1 MMQLHSVELNNVR
14 GVEHLEVKDLPET
27 GVVVIGGPNEAG
39 KSTLVEAI
47 DFVLTEKHTANSK
60 PVRALQP
67 AGRDVGPEVTL
78 EATVGPYRFRI
89 RKRWV
94 KKRTSELHVFSPRPG
109 QWTGAEAD
117 GELERI
123 LSEHVDRALLD
134 ALFVR
139 QDDNHQGIAAV
150 GIPSLTAAL
159 EEETGASAA
168 AEDSEL
174 LTRIEAE
181 YKEYFTAKTDKPAG
195 DYKTAIATLA
205 DAEEKHAAAKAAL
218 RELDGVVERYEAAEL
233 KKAEAEAALPS
244 AAEECERRDGELV
257 AARAAQEKVT
267 AQEAAVT
274 RAAEAVTRAEEE
286 AQRRKAV
293 VAEHDAAVDAAE
305 RAAAVVIEARERA
318 EEEAAARTKLEKER
332 AEFHKRYEAV
342 REERQRARRAQQR
355 AEREAL
361 GTRLETLSKLE
372 ETLAA
377 RRRELAATP
386 DVPNLQAV
394 EDAARE
400 VTVQERLRA
409 AAASKLY
416 FSGKGAISVDGEE
429 RALESG
435 KELAVELREGT
446 TLNVGDITARYAAG
460 AGDSGEESV
469 EKARAELARL
479 LEDAGCE
486 DVEAARA
493 THEKHAELA
502 SATDTAAR
510 ELHAALGGEDLGELR
525 ARFEAGAAD
534 AEDAEEVGGTTEDD
548 AKPRELTVVEREEE
562 ELRRKL
568 DELDR
573 ALGPYRENKAGAA
586 LEVAMVRAE
595 EATAQRDAKAAAV
608 ESARA
613 LLSDEGVTAAI
624 EAARTAH
631 TAEKKALEEMSAV
644 DVDTAEQLARGAHT
658 HVDSLK
664 AAVNAA
670 VGDMREFRGLID
682 MHSGAAENEEKAA
695 AELDVARE
703 RHAAIERRAEAA
715 RYLRSLMLRHR
726 DAARQ
731 RYAAPFVTALNGLAR
746 TVFGGDV
753 DFELSEELKV
763 QARSRNGETVAFDAL
778 SGGAKEQLSI
788 LTRFAIAQLVSS
800 EPVPVVIDDALGST
814 DSQRLQLMAALFTK
828 AGKTTQV
835 IVLTC
840 MPQRYSWVPG
850 RIDLDM
856 ERLRNA

>member
-14 GVEHLEVKDLPET
+14 GVDHLEVKDLPET

-39 KSTLVEAI
+39 KSTLVESI
-47 DFVLTEKHTANSK
+47 DFVLTQKHTANSK
-60 PVRALQP
+60 AVRALQP

-78 EATVGPYRFRI
+78 EATVGPYHFRI
-89 RKRWV
+89 HKRWV

-123 LSEHVDRALLD
+123 LSEHMDRALVD

-139 QDDNHQGIAAV
+139 QNDSHEGIAAV

-159 EEETGASAA
+159 EEQTGANAV

-195 DYKTAIATLA
+195 DYKAAIATLSE
-205 DAEEKHAAAKAAL
+205 AEEEHAKAESAL

-233 KKAEAEAALPS
+233 KKAEAEAALPE
-244 AAEECERRDGELV
+244 AVEECERRDSELV

-286 AQRRKAV
+286 SARRKAV
-293 VAEHDAAVDAAE
+293 IAEHSAAVEAAE
-305 RAAAVVIEARERA
+305 RAATAVSEARERA
-318 EEEAAARTKLEKER
+318 EEESAARTKLEEER
-332 AEFHKRYEAV
+332 AEVHECYEAV
-342 REERQRARRAQQR
+342 REERQRARRAQRR

-361 GTRLETLSKLE
+361 GTRLEALTKLE
-372 ETLAA
+372 ETLAS
-377 RRRELAATP
+377 RRRVLAAAP
-386 DVPNLQAV
+386 DVPNLKAL

-409 AAASKLY
+409 AAAAKLY
-416 FSGKGAISVDGEE
+416 FSGKGSVAVDGEE
-429 RALESG
+429 RSLESG
-435 KELAVELREGT
+435 EELAVELREGT
-446 TLNVGDITARYAAG
+446 TLQVGEVTARYAAG
-460 AGDSGEESV
+460 AGESGEEGV

-486 DVEAARA
+486 DLESARA
-493 THEKHAELA
+493 AHEKHTKLA
-502 SATDTAAR
+502 SAADSAAR
-510 ELHAALGGEDLGELR
+510 ELAAALGGEDLGELR
-525 ARFEAGAAD
+525 ARFEAGAEE
-534 AEDAEEVGGTTEDD
+534 AEDVEGAEEAAE
-548 AKPRELTVVEREEE
+548 PRELDVVEQEEE

-573 ALGPYRENKAGAA
+573 AVAPYRENKAGAA
-586 LEVAMVRAE
+586 LEVATVRAE

-608 ESARA
+608 EAARA
-613 LLSDEGVTAAI
+613 QLSDADVTTAI
-624 EAARTAH
+624 EAAQAKLQEERAVL
-631 TAEKKALEEMSAV
+631 AEMSAV
-644 DVDTAEQLARGAHT
+644 DVDTAEHLAKGART

-682 MHSGAAENEEKAA
+682 MHSGAAEDAEKAA
-695 AELDVARE
+695 AELEVARE
-703 RHAAIERRAEAA
+703 RHAAIERRANAA
-715 RYLRSLMLRHR
+715 RYLRTLMLRHR

-731 RYAAPFVTALNGLAR
+731 RYAAPFVTALNSLAR

-763 QARSRNGETVAFDAL
+763 EARSRDGETVSFDAL

-788 LTRFAIAQLVSS
+788 LTRFAIAQLVSD
-800 EPVPVVIDDALGST
+800 EPVPVLIDDALGST
-814 DSQRLQLMAALFTK
+814 DSQRLQLMAALFSK
-828 AGKTTQV
+828 AGKSTQV

-850 RIDLDM
+850 RMELDM
-856 ERLRNA
+856 EKLTRA

>member
-39 KSTLVEAI
+39 KSTLVESI
-47 DFVLTEKHTANSK
+47 DFVLTQKHTANSK
-60 PVRALQP
+60 AVRALQP

-78 EATVGPYRFRI
+78 EATVGPHRFRI

-94 KKRTSELHVFSPRPG
+94 KKRTSELHVFSPRAG

-123 LSEHVDRALLD
+123 LSEHMDRALVD
-134 ALFVR
+134 ALFIR
-139 QDDNHQGIAAV
+139 QDDSHEGIAAV

-159 EEETGASAA
+159 EEQTGANAV
-168 AEDSEL
+168 AEESEL

-195 DYKTAIATLA
+195 DYKFAIAALA
-205 DAEEKHAAAKAAL
+205 DAEEKHAAAEASL

-233 KKAEAEAALPS
+233 KKKEAEAALPA
-244 AAEECERRDGELV
+244 AAEECERRDGELL

-293 VAEHDAAVDAAE
+293 VAEHAAAVDAAQ
-305 RAAAVVIEARERA
+305 RAAAAVIQARERA
-318 EEEAAARTKLEKER
+318 EEEAAARTKLEEER
-332 AEFHKRYEAV
+332 AEVHKRYEAV

-361 GTRLETLSKLE
+361 GTRLDTLNKLE

-386 DVPNLQAV
+386 DVPNLQAL
-394 EDAARE
+394 EDAVRE
-400 VTVQERLRA
+400 VTIQERLRA
-409 AAASKLY
+409 AAAAKLY
-416 FSGKGAISVDGEE
+416 FSGEGSFSVDGEQC
-429 RALESG
+429 ALESG
-435 KELAVELREGT
+435 QELVVELHEGT
-446 TLNVGDITARYAAG
+446 ALKIGDITARYAAG
-460 AGDSGEESV
+460 AGDSGEEGV

-486 DVEAARA
+486 DLESARA
-493 THEKHAELA
+493 THEKHVELA
-502 SATDTAAR
+502 SAVDTAAR
-510 ELHAALGGEDLGELR
+510 ELAAALGGEDLGDLR

-534 AEDAEEVGGTTEDD
+534 AEDAEEAGGTTEDD
-548 AKPRELTVVEREEE
+548 ATPRELDVVEQEEE

-586 LEVAMVRAE
+586 LEVAVVRAE
-595 EATAQRDAKAAAV
+595 EATMQRDAKAAAV

-613 LLSDEGVTAAI
+613 QLSDAEVTAAI
-624 EAARTAH
+624 ETAG
-631 TAEKKALEEMSAV
+631 TELAKEKKALEEMSAV
-644 DVDTAEQLARGAHT
+644 DVDTTEQLARGAHT

-703 RHAAIERRAEAA
+703 RHAAIQRRAEAA
-715 RYLRSLMLRHR
+715 RYLRTLMLRHR

-856 ERLRNA
+856 ERLRSA

>member
-39 KSTLVEAI
+39 KSTLVESI
-47 DFVLTEKHTANSK
+47 DFVLTQKHTANSK
-60 PVRALQP
+60 AVRALQP

-78 EATVGPYRFRI
+78 EATVGPYHFRI
-89 RKRWV
+89 HKRWV

-123 LSEHVDRALLD
+123 LSEHMDRALVD

-139 QDDNHQGIAAV
+139 QDDSHEGIAAV

-159 EEETGASAA
+159 EEQTGANAV

-174 LTRIEAE
+174 LTRIETE

-195 DYKTAIATLA
+195 DYKAAIAALSE
-205 DAEEKHAAAKAAL
+205 AEEEHAKAESAL

-233 KKAEAEAALPS
+233 KKSEAEAALPE
-244 AAEECERRDGELV
+244 AVEECERRDGELV

-286 AQRRKAV
+286 SARRKAV
-293 VAEHDAAVDAAE
+293 IAEHSAAVEAAE
-305 RAAAVVIEARERA
+305 RAATAVSEARERA
-318 EEEAAARTKLEKER
+318 EEESAARTKLEEER
-332 AEFHKRYEAV
+332 AEVHTRYEAV
-342 REERQRARRAQQR
+342 REERQHARRAQRR

-361 GTRLETLSKLE
+361 GTRLEALTKLE
-372 ETLAA
+372 ETLAS
-377 RRRELAATP
+377 RRRELAAAP
-386 DVPNLQAV
+386 DVPNLKAL

-409 AAASKLY
+409 AAAAKLY
-416 FSGKGAISVDGEE
+416 FSGKGSVAVDGEE
-429 RALESG
+429 RSLESCE
-435 KELAVELREGT
+435 ELAVELREGT
-446 TLNVGDITARYAAG
+446 TLQVGEVTARYAAG
-460 AGDSGEESV
+460 AGESDEEGV

-486 DVEAARA
+486 DLESARA
-493 THEKHAELA
+493 AHEKHAKLA
-502 SATDTAAR
+502 SAADTAAR
-510 ELHAALGGEDLGELR
+510 ELAAALGGEDLGELR
-525 ARFEAGAAD
+525 ARFEAGAEEI
-534 AEDAEEVGGTTEDD
+534 EDVEGAEEAAE
-548 AKPRELTVVEREEE
+548 PRELDVVEQEEE

-573 ALGPYRENKAGAA
+573 AVAPYRENKAGAA
-586 LEVAMVRAE
+586 LEVATVRAE
-595 EATAQRDAKAAAV
+595 EATVQRDAKAAAV
-608 ESARA
+608 EAARA
-613 LLSDEGVTAAI
+613 QLSDADVTTAI
-624 EAARTAH
+624 EAAQAKLQEERAVL
-631 TAEKKALEEMSAV
+631 AEMSAV
-644 DVDTAEQLARGAHT
+644 DVDTAEHLAKGART

-682 MHSGAAENEEKAA
+682 MHSGAAEDAEKAA
-695 AELDVARE
+695 AELEVARE

-715 RYLRSLMLRHR
+715 RYLRTLMLRHR

-731 RYAAPFVTALNGLAR
+731 RYAAPFVTALNSLAR

-763 QARSRNGETVAFDAL
+763 EARSRDGETVSFDAL

-788 LTRFAIAQLVSS
+788 LTRFAIAQLVSD
-800 EPVPVVIDDALGST
+800 EPVPVLIDDALGST
-814 DSQRLQLMAALFTK
+814 DSQRLQLMAALFSK
-828 AGKTTQV
+828 AGKSTQV

-850 RIDLDM
+850 RMELDM
-856 ERLRNA
+856 EKLTRA

>member
-14 GVEHLEVKDLPET
+14 GVDHLEVKDLPET

-39 KSTLVEAI
+39 KSTLVESI
-47 DFVLTEKHTANSK
+47 DFVLTQKHTANSK
-60 PVRALQP
+60 AVRALQP

-78 EATVGPYRFRI
+78 EATVGPYHFRI
-89 RKRWV
+89 HKRWV

-123 LSEHVDRALLD
+123 LSEHMDRALVD

-139 QDDNHQGIAAV
+139 QNDSHEGIAAV

-159 EEETGASAA
+159 EEQTGANAV

-195 DYKTAIATLA
+195 DYKAAIATLSE
-205 DAEEKHAAAKAAL
+205 AEEEHAKAESAL

-233 KKAEAEAALPS
+233 KKADAEAALP
-244 AAEECERRDGELV
+244 AAVEECERRDGELV

-286 AQRRKAV
+286 SARRKAV
-293 VAEHDAAVDAAE
+293 IAEHSAAVEAAE
-305 RAAAVVIEARERA
+305 RAATAVSEARERA
-318 EEEAAARTKLEKER
+318 EEESAARTKLEEER
-332 AEFHKRYEAV
+332 AEVHKRYEAV
-342 REERQRARRAQQR
+342 RQERQRARRAQRR

-361 GTRLETLSKLE
+361 GTRLEALTKLE
-372 ETLAA
+372 ETLAS
-377 RRRELAATP
+377 RRRELAAAP
-386 DVPNLQAV
+386 DVPNLKAL
-394 EDAARE
+394 EEAARE

-409 AAASKLY
+409 AAAAKLY
-416 FSGKGAISVDGEE
+416 FSGKGSVAVDGEE
-429 RALESG
+429 RSLESG
-435 KELAVELREGT
+435 EELAVELREGT
-446 TLNVGDITARYAAG
+446 TLQVGEVTARYAAG
-460 AGDSGEESV
+460 AGESGEEGV

-486 DVEAARA
+486 DLESARA
-493 THEKHAELA
+493 AHEKHTELA
-502 SATDTAAR
+502 SAADSAAR
-510 ELHAALGGEDLGELR
+510 ELAAALGGEDLGELR
-525 ARFEAGAAD
+525 ARFEAGAEE
-534 AEDAEEVGGTTEDD
+534 AEDVEGAEEAAE
-548 AKPRELTVVEREEE
+548 PRELDVVEQEEE

-573 ALGPYRENKAGAA
+573 AVAPYRENKAGAA
-586 LEVAMVRAE
+586 LEVATVRAE

-608 ESARA
+608 EAARA
-613 LLSDEGVTAAI
+613 QLSDADVTTAI
-624 EAARTAH
+624 EAAQAKLQEERAVL
-631 TAEKKALEEMSAV
+631 AEMSAV
-644 DVDTAEQLARGAHT
+644 DVDTAEHLAKGART

-682 MHSGAAENEEKAA
+682 MHSGAAEDAEKAA
-695 AELDVARE
+695 AELEVARE
-703 RHAAIERRAEAA
+703 RHAAIERRANAA
-715 RYLRSLMLRHR
+715 RYLRTLMLRHR

-731 RYAAPFVTALNGLAR
+731 RYAAPFVTALNSLAR

-763 QARSRNGETVAFDAL
+763 EARSRDGETVSFDAL

-788 LTRFAIAQLVSS
+788 LTRFAIAQLVSD
-800 EPVPVVIDDALGST
+800 EPVPVLIDDALGST
-814 DSQRLQLMAALFTK
+814 DSQRLQLMAALFSK
-828 AGKTTQV
+828 AGKNTQV

-850 RIDLDM
+850 RMELDM
-856 ERLRNA
+856 EKLTRA

>member
-14 GVEHLEVKDLPET
+14 GVDHLEVKDLPET
-27 GVVVIGGPNEAG
+27 GVVVIGGPNDAG
-39 KSTLVEAI
+39 KSTLVESI
-47 DFVLTEKHTANSK
+47 DFVLTQKHTANSK
-60 PVRALQP
+60 AVRALQP

-78 EATVGPYRFRI
+78 EATVGPYHFRI
-89 RKRWV
+89 HKRWV

-123 LSEHVDRALLD
+123 LSEHMDRALVD

-139 QDDNHQGIAAV
+139 QNDSHEGIAAV

-159 EEETGASAA
+159 EEQTGANAV

-195 DYKTAIATLA
+195 DYKAAIATLSE
-205 DAEEKHAAAKAAL
+205 AEEERAKAESAL

-233 KKAEAEAALPS
+233 KKAEAEAALPE
-244 AAEECERRDGELV
+244 AVEECERRDGELV

-286 AQRRKAV
+286 SARRKAV
-293 VAEHDAAVDAAE
+293 IAEHSAAVEAAE
-305 RAAAVVIEARERA
+305 RAATAVSEARERA
-318 EEEAAARTKLEKER
+318 EEESAARTKLEEER
-332 AEFHKRYEAV
+332 AEVHTRYEAV
-342 REERQRARRAQQR
+342 REERQHARRAQRR

-361 GTRLETLSKLE
+361 GTRLEALTKLE
-372 ETLAA
+372 ETLAS
-377 RRRELAATP
+377 RRRELAAAP
-386 DVPNLQAV
+386 DVPNLKAL

-409 AAASKLY
+409 AAAAKLY
-416 FSGKGAISVDGEE
+416 FSGKGSVAVDGEE
-429 RALESG
+429 RSLESG
-435 KELAVELREGT
+435 EELAVELREGT
-446 TLNVGDITARYAAG
+446 TLQVGEVTARYAAG
-460 AGDSGEESV
+460 AGESGEEGV

-486 DVEAARA
+486 DLESARA
-493 THEKHAELA
+493 AHEKHTELA
-502 SATDTAAR
+502 STADSAAR
-510 ELHAALGGEDLGELR
+510 ELAAALGGEDLGELR
-525 ARFEAGAAD
+525 ARFEASAEE
-534 AEDAEEVGGTTEDD
+534 AEDVEGAEEAAE
-548 AKPRELTVVEREEE
+548 PRELDVVEQEEE

-573 ALGPYRENKAGAA
+573 AVAPYRENKAGAA
-586 LEVAMVRAE
+586 LEVATVRAE
-595 EATAQRDAKAAAV
+595 EAIAQRDAKAAAV
-608 ESARA
+608 EAARA
-613 LLSDEGVTAAI
+613 QLSDADVTTAI
-624 EAARTAH
+624 EVAQAKLQEEREVLA
-631 TAEKKALEEMSAV
+631 EMSAV
-644 DVDTAEQLARGAHT
+644 DVDTAEHLAKGART

-682 MHSGAAENEEKAA
+682 MHSGAAEDAEKAA
-695 AELDVARE
+695 AELEVARE
-703 RHAAIERRAEAA
+703 RHAAIERRANAA
-715 RYLRSLMLRHR
+715 RYLRTLMLRHR

-731 RYAAPFVTALNGLAR
+731 RYAAPFVTALNSLAR

-763 QARSRNGETVAFDAL
+763 EARSRDGETVSFDAL

-788 LTRFAIAQLVSS
+788 LTRFAIAQLVSD
-800 EPVPVVIDDALGST
+800 EPVPVLIDDALGST
-814 DSQRLQLMAALFTK
+814 DSQRLQLMAALFSK
-828 AGKTTQV
+828 AGKSTQV

-850 RIDLDM
+850 RMELDM
-856 ERLRNA
+856 EKLTRA

>member
-14 GVEHLEVKDLPET
+14 GVDHLEVKDLPET

-39 KSTLVEAI
+39 KSTLVESI
-47 DFVLTEKHTANSK
+47 DFVLTQKHTANSK
-60 PVRALQP
+60 AVRALQP

-78 EATVGPYRFRI
+78 EATVGPYHFRI
-89 RKRWV
+89 HKRWV

-123 LSEHVDRALLD
+123 LSEHMDRALVD

-139 QDDNHQGIAAV
+139 QNDSHEGIAAV

-159 EEETGASAA
+159 EEQTGANAV

-195 DYKTAIATLA
+195 DYKAAIATLSE
-205 DAEEKHAAAKAAL
+205 AEEEHAKAESAL

-233 KKAEAEAALPS
+233 KKADAEAALP
-244 AAEECERRDGELV
+244 AAVEECERRDGELV

-286 AQRRKAV
+286 SARRKAV
-293 VAEHDAAVDAAE
+293 IAEHSAAVEAAE
-305 RAAAVVIEARERA
+305 RAATAVSEARERA
-318 EEEAAARTKLEKER
+318 EEESAARTKLEEER
-332 AEFHKRYEAV
+332 AEVHKRYEAV
-342 REERQRARRAQQR
+342 RQERQRARRAQRR

-361 GTRLETLSKLE
+361 GTRLEALTKLE
-372 ETLAA
+372 ETLAS
-377 RRRELAATP
+377 RRRELAAAP
-386 DVPNLQAV
+386 DVPNLKAL

-409 AAASKLY
+409 AAAAKLY
-416 FSGKGAISVDGEE
+416 FSGKGSVAVDGEE
-429 RALESG
+429 RSLESG
-435 KELAVELREGT
+435 EELAVELREGT
-446 TLNVGDITARYAAG
+446 TLQVGEVTARYAAG
-460 AGDSGEESV
+460 AGESGEEGV

-486 DVEAARA
+486 DLESARA
-493 THEKHAELA
+493 AHVKHTELA
-502 SATDTAAR
+502 SAADSAAR
-510 ELHAALGGEDLGELR
+510 ELAAALGGEDLGELR
-525 ARFEAGAAD
+525 ARFEASAEE
-534 AEDAEEVGGTTEDD
+534 AEDVEGAEEAAE
-548 AKPRELTVVEREEE
+548 PRELDVVEQEEE

-573 ALGPYRENKAGAA
+573 AVAPYRENKAGAA
-586 LEVAMVRAE
+586 LEVATVRAE

-608 ESARA
+608 EAARA
-613 LLSDEGVTAAI
+613 QLSDADVTTAI
-624 EAARTAH
+624 EAAQAKLQEERAVL
-631 TAEKKALEEMSAV
+631 AEMSAV
-644 DVDTAEQLARGAHT
+644 DVDTAEHLAKGART

-682 MHSGAAENEEKAA
+682 MHSGAAEDAEKAA
-695 AELDVARE
+695 AELEVARE
-703 RHAAIERRAEAA
+703 RHAAIERRANAA
-715 RYLRSLMLRHR
+715 RYLRTLMLRHR

-731 RYAAPFVTALNGLAR
+731 RYAAPFVTALNSLAR

-763 QARSRNGETVAFDAL
+763 EARSRDGETVSFDAL

-788 LTRFAIAQLVSS
+788 LTRFAIAQLVSD
-800 EPVPVVIDDALGST
+800 EPVPVFIDDALGST
-814 DSQRLQLMAALFTK
+814 DSQRLQLMAALFSK
-828 AGKTTQV
+828 AGKNTQV

-850 RIDLDM
+850 RMELDM
-856 ERLRNA
+856 EKLTRA

>member
-47 DFVLTEKHTANSK
+47 DFALTEKHTANSK

-94 KKRTSELHVFSPRPG
+94 KKRTSELHVFAPRPG

-139 QDDNHQGIAAV
+139 QDDNHEGIAAV

-159 EEETGASAA
+159 EEETGASAV
-168 AEDSEL
+168 AEESEL

-195 DYKTAIATLA
+195 DYKAAIAALA
-205 DAEEKHAAAKAAL
+205 DAEEKHAAAEAAL

-233 KKAEAEAALPS
+233 KKSEAEAALPA

-267 AQEAAVT
+267 VQEAAVT

-286 AQRRKAV
+286 SARRKAV
-293 VAEHDAAVDAAE
+293 IAEHSAAVEAAE
-305 RAAAVVIEARERA
+305 RAATAVSEARERA
-318 EEEAAARTKLEKER
+318 EEESAARTKLEEER
-332 AEFHKRYEAV
+332 AEAHKRYEAV
-342 REERQRARRAQQR
+342 RQERQRARRAQRR

-361 GTRLETLSKLE
+361 GTRLEALTKLE
-372 ETLAA
+372 ETLAS
-377 RRRELAATP
+377 RRRELAAAP
-386 DVPNLQAV
+386 DVPNLKAL

-409 AAASKLY
+409 AAAAKLY
-416 FSGKGAISVDGEE
+416 FSGKGSVAVDGEE
-429 RALESG
+429 RSLESG
-435 KELAVELREGT
+435 EELAVELREGT
-446 TLNVGDITARYAAG
+446 TLQVGEVTARYAAG
-460 AGDSGEESV
+460 AGESGEEGV

-486 DVEAARA
+486 DLESARA
-493 THEKHAELA
+493 AHEKHTELA
-502 SATDTAAR
+502 SAADSAAR
-510 ELHAALGGEDLGELR
+510 ELAAALGGEDLGELR
-525 ARFEAGAAD
+525 ARFEASVEE
-534 AEDAEEVGGTTEDD
+534 AEDVEGAEEA
-548 AKPRELTVVEREEE
+548 AKPRELDVVEEEEE

-573 ALGPYRENKAGAA
+573 AVAPYRENKAGAA
-586 LEVAMVRAE
+586 LEVATVRAE

-608 ESARA
+608 EAARA
-613 LLSDEGVTAAI
+613 QLSDANVTTAI
-624 EAARTAH
+624 EAAQAKLQEERAVL
-631 TAEKKALEEMSAV
+631 AEMSAV
-644 DVDTAEQLARGAHT
+644 DVDTAEHLAKGART

-682 MHSGAAENEEKAA
+682 MHSGAAEDAEKAA
-695 AELDVARE
+695 AELEVARE
-703 RHAAIERRAEAA
+703 RHAAIERRANAA
-715 RYLRSLMLRHR
+715 RYLRTLMLRHR

-731 RYAAPFVTALNGLAR
+731 RYAAPFVTALNSLAR

-763 QARSRNGETVAFDAL
+763 EARSRDGETVSFDAL

-788 LTRFAIAQLVSS
+788 LTRFAIAQLVSD
-800 EPVPVVIDDALGST
+800 EPVPVLIDDALGST
-814 DSQRLQLMAALFTK
+814 DSQRLQLMAALFSK
-828 AGKTTQV
+828 AGKNTQV

-850 RIDLDM
+850 RMELDM
-856 ERLRNA
+856 EKLTRA

>member
-14 GVEHLEVKDLPET
+14 GVDHLEVKDLPET

-39 KSTLVEAI
+39 KSTLVESI
-47 DFVLTEKHTANSK
+47 DFVLTQKHTANSK
-60 PVRALQP
+60 AVRALQP

-78 EATVGPYRFRI
+78 EATVGPYHFRI
-89 RKRWV
+89 HKRWV

-123 LSEHVDRALLD
+123 LSEHMDRALVD

-139 QDDNHQGIAAV
+139 QNDSHEGIAAV

-159 EEETGASAA
+159 EEQTGANAV

-195 DYKTAIATLA
+195 DYKAAIATLSE
-205 DAEEKHAAAKAAL
+205 AEEERAKAESAL

-233 KKAEAEAALPS
+233 KKAEAEAALPE
-244 AAEECERRDGELV
+244 AVEECERRDGELV

-286 AQRRKAV
+286 SARRKAV
-293 VAEHDAAVDAAE
+293 IAEHSAAVEAAE
-305 RAAAVVIEARERA
+305 RAATAVSEARERA
-318 EEEAAARTKLEKER
+318 EEESAARTKLEEER
-332 AEFHKRYEAV
+332 AEVHTRYEAV
-342 REERQRARRAQQR
+342 REERQHARRAQRR

-361 GTRLETLSKLE
+361 GTRLEALTKLE
-372 ETLAA
+372 ETLAS
-377 RRRELAATP
+377 RRRELAAAP
-386 DVPNLQAV
+386 DVPNLKAL

-409 AAASKLY
+409 AAAAKLY
-416 FSGKGAISVDGEE
+416 FSGKGSVAVDGEE
-429 RALESG
+429 RSLESG
-435 KELAVELREGT
+435 EELAVELREGT
-446 TLNVGDITARYAAG
+446 TLQVGEVTARYAAG
-460 AGDSGEESV
+460 AGESGEEGV

-486 DVEAARA
+486 DLESARA
-493 THEKHAELA
+493 AHEKHTELA
-502 SATDTAAR
+502 SAADSAAR
-510 ELHAALGGEDLGELR
+510 ELAAALGGEDLGELR
-525 ARFEAGAAD
+525 ARFEASAEE
-534 AEDAEEVGGTTEDD
+534 AEDVEGAEEAAE
-548 AKPRELTVVEREEE
+548 PRELDVVEQEEE

-573 ALGPYRENKAGAA
+573 AVAPYRENKAGAA
-586 LEVAMVRAE
+586 LEVATVRAE
-595 EATAQRDAKAAAV
+595 EAIAQRDAKAAAV
-608 ESARA
+608 EAARA
-613 LLSDEGVTAAI
+613 QLSDADVTTAI
-624 EAARTAH
+624 EVAQAKLQEEREVLA
-631 TAEKKALEEMSAV
+631 EMSAV
-644 DVDTAEQLARGAHT
+644 DVDTAEHLAKGART

-682 MHSGAAENEEKAA
+682 MHSGAAEDAEKAA
-695 AELDVARE
+695 AEIEVARE

-715 RYLRSLMLRHR
+715 RYLRTLMLRHR

-731 RYAAPFVTALNGLAR
+731 RYAAPFVTALNSLAR

-763 QARSRNGETVAFDAL
+763 EARSRDGETVSFDAL

-788 LTRFAIAQLVSS
+788 LTRFAIAQLVSD
-800 EPVPVVIDDALGST
+800 ELVPVLIDDALGST
-814 DSQRLQLMAALFTK
+814 DSQRLQLMAALFSK
-828 AGKTTQV
+828 AGKSTQV

-850 RIDLDM
+850 RMELDM
-856 ERLRNA
+856 EKLTRA

>member
-14 GVEHLEVKDLPET
+14 GVDHLEVKDLPET

-39 KSTLVEAI
+39 KSTLVESI
-47 DFVLTEKHTANSK
+47 DFVLTQKHTANSK
-60 PVRALQP
+60 AVRALQP

-78 EATVGPYRFRI
+78 EATVGPYHFRI
-89 RKRWV
+89 HKRWV

-123 LSEHVDRALLD
+123 LSEHMDRALVD

-139 QDDNHQGIAAV
+139 QDDSHDGIAAV

-159 EEETGASAA
+159 EEQTGANAV

-195 DYKTAIATLA
+195 DYKAAIATLSE
-205 DAEEKHAAAKAAL
+205 AEEERAKAESAL

-233 KKAEAEAALPS
+233 KKAEAEAALPE
-244 AAEECERRDGELV
+244 AVEECERRDGELV

-286 AQRRKAV
+286 SARRKAV
-293 VAEHDAAVDAAE
+293 IAEHSAAVEAAE
-305 RAAAVVIEARERA
+305 RAATAVSEARERA
-318 EEEAAARTKLEKER
+318 EEESAARTKLEEER
-332 AEFHKRYEAV
+332 AEVHKRYEAV
-342 REERQRARRAQQR
+342 RQERQRARRAQRR

-361 GTRLETLSKLE
+361 GTRLEALTKLE
-372 ETLAA
+372 ETLAS
-377 RRRELAATP
+377 RRRELAAAP
-386 DVPNLQAV
+386 DVPNLKAL

-409 AAASKLY
+409 AAAAKLY
-416 FSGKGAISVDGEE
+416 FSGKGSVAVDGEE
-429 RALESG
+429 RSLESG
-435 KELAVELREGT
+435 EELAVELREGT
-446 TLNVGDITARYAAG
+446 TLQVGEVTARYAAG
-460 AGDSGEESV
+460 AGESGEEGV

-486 DVEAARA
+486 DLESARA
-493 THEKHAELA
+493 AHEKHTELA
-502 SATDTAAR
+502 SAADSAAR
-510 ELHAALGGEDLGELR
+510 ELAAALGGEDLGELR
-525 ARFEAGAAD
+525 ARFEASAEE
-534 AEDAEEVGGTTEDD
+534 AEDVEGAEEAAE
-548 AKPRELTVVEREEE
+548 PRELDVVEQEEE

-573 ALGPYRENKAGAA
+573 AVAPYRENKAGAA
-586 LEVAMVRAE
+586 LEVATVRAE

-608 ESARA
+608 EAARA
-613 LLSDEGVTAAI
+613 QLSDADVTTAI
-624 EAARTAH
+624 EAAQAKLQEEREVLA
-631 TAEKKALEEMSAV
+631 EMSAV
-644 DVDTAEQLARGAHT
+644 DVDTAEHLAKGART

-682 MHSGAAENEEKAA
+682 MHSGAAEDAEKAA
-695 AELDVARE
+695 AELEVARE

-715 RYLRSLMLRHR
+715 RYLRTLMLRHR

-731 RYAAPFVTALNGLAR
+731 RYAAPFVTALNSLAR

-763 QARSRNGETVAFDAL
+763 EARSRDGETVSFDAL

-788 LTRFAIAQLVSS
+788 LTRFAIAQLVSD
-800 EPVPVVIDDALGST
+800 EPVPVLIDDALGST
-814 DSQRLQLMAALFTK
+814 DSQRLQLMAALFSK
-828 AGKTTQV
+828 AGKSTQV

-850 RIDLDM
+850 RMELDM
-856 ERLRNA
+856 EKLTRA

>member
-14 GVEHLEVKDLPET
+14 GVDHLEVKDLPET

-39 KSTLVEAI
+39 KSTLVESI
-47 DFVLTEKHTANSK
+47 DFVLTQKHTANSK
-60 PVRALQP
+60 AVRALQP

-78 EATVGPYRFRI
+78 EATVGPYHFRI
-89 RKRWV
+89 HKRWV

-123 LSEHVDRALLD
+123 LSEHMDRALVD
-134 ALFVR
+134 ALFIR
-139 QDDNHQGIAAV
+139 QDDSHEGIAAV

-159 EEETGASAA
+159 EEQTGANAV
-168 AEDSEL
+168 AEESEL

-195 DYKTAIATLA
+195 DYKAAIAALSE
-205 DAEEKHAAAKAAL
+205 AEEEQAAAESAL

-233 KKAEAEAALPS
+233 KKSEAEAALP
-244 AAEECERRDGELV
+244 AAVEECERRDGELV

-274 RAAEAVTRAEEE
+274 RAAEAVTRAEEDS
-286 AQRRKAV
+286 ARRKAAI
-293 VAEHDAAVDAAE
+293 AEHSAAVEAAE
-305 RAAAVVIEARERA
+305 RAAAAVAEARERA
-318 EEEAAARTKLEKER
+318 EEESAARTKLEEER
-332 AEFHKRYEAV
+332 AEVHKRYEAV
-342 REERQRARRAQQR
+342 REERQRARRAQRR

-361 GTRLETLSKLE
+361 GTRLEALSTLE
-372 ETLAA
+372 EALAS
-377 RRRELAATP
+377 RRRELAAAP
-386 DVPNLQAV
+386 DVPHLQEL

-409 AAASKLY
+409 AAAAKLY
-416 FSGKGAISVDGEE
+416 CSGKGSVAVDGEE
-429 RALESG
+429 RSLESG
-435 KELAVELREGT
+435 EEFAVELHEGT
-446 TLNVGDITARYAAG
+446 TLQVGEVTARYAAG
-460 AGDSGEESV
+460 AGESGEEGV
-469 EKARAELARL
+469 ERARAELARL

-486 DVEAARA
+486 DLECARA
-493 THEKHAELA
+493 AHEKHAKLA
-502 SATDTAAR
+502 SAADSAAR
-510 ELHAALGGEDLGELR
+510 ELAAALGGEDLGELR
-525 ARFEAGAAD
+525 ARFEAAAEE
-534 AEDAEEVGGTTEDD
+534 AEDVEGADEAAE
-548 AKPRELTVVEREEE
+548 PRELDVVEREEE

-573 ALGPYRENKAGAA
+573 AVAPYRENKVGAA
-586 LEVAMVRAE
+586 LEVATVRAE
-595 EATAQRDAKAAAV
+595 EATAQRDSKAAAV
-608 ESARA
+608 EAARA
-613 LLSDEGVTAAI
+613 QLSDADVAAAI
-624 EAARTAH
+624 EAAQAKLQEER
-631 TAEKKALEEMSAV
+631 EILEEMSAV
-644 DVDTAEQLARGAHT
+644 DVDTAEHLAKGART

-682 MHSGAAENEEKAA
+682 MHSGAAEDAEKAA
-695 AELDVARE
+695 AELEVARE

-715 RYLRSLMLRHR
+715 RYLRTLMLRHR

-731 RYAAPFVTALNGLAR
+731 RYAAPFVTALNSLAR

-753 DFELSEELKV
+753 DFELSEELEV
-763 QARSRNGETVAFDAL
+763 EARSRDGETVSFDAL

-788 LTRFAIAQLVSS
+788 LTRFAIAQLVSD
-800 EPVPVVIDDALGST
+800 EPVPVLIDDALGST
-814 DSQRLQLMAALFTK
+814 DSQRLQLMAALFSK
-828 AGKTTQV
+828 AGKNTQV

-850 RIDLDM
+850 RTELDM
-856 ERLRNA
+856 EKLTRA

>member
-14 GVEHLEVKDLPET
+14 GVDHLEVKDLPET

-39 KSTLVEAI
+39 KSTLVESI
-47 DFVLTEKHTANSK
+47 DFVLTQKHTANSK
-60 PVRALQP
+60 AVRALQP
-67 AGRDVGPEVTL
+67 AGQDVGPEVTL

-123 LSEHVDRALLD
+123 LSEHMDRALVD
-134 ALFVR
+134 ALFIR
-139 QDDNHQGIAAV
+139 QDDSHEGIAAV

-159 EEETGASAA
+159 EEQTGANAV
-168 AEDSEL
+168 AEESEL

-195 DYKTAIATLA
+195 DYKAAIAALSE
-205 DAEEKHAAAKAAL
+205 AEEEQAAAESAL

-233 KKAEAEAALPS
+233 KKSEAEAALP
-244 AAEECERRDGELV
+244 AAVEECERRDGELV

-286 AQRRKAV
+286 SARRKAAI
-293 VAEHDAAVDAAE
+293 AEHFAAVEAAE
-305 RAAAVVIEARERA
+305 RAAAAVAEARERA
-318 EEEAAARTKLEKER
+318 EEESAARTKLEEER
-332 AEFHKRYEAV
+332 AEVHKLYEAV
-342 REERQRARRAQQR
+342 REERQRARRAQRR

-361 GTRLETLSKLE
+361 GTRLEALSTLE
-372 ETLAA
+372 ETLAS
-377 RRRELAATP
+377 RRRELAAAP
-386 DVPNLQAV
+386 DVPHLQEL

-409 AAASKLY
+409 AAAAKLY
-416 FSGKGAISVDGEE
+416 FSGKGSVAVDGEE
-429 RALESG
+429 RSLESG
-435 KELAVELREGT
+435 EELAVELREGT
-446 TLNVGDITARYAAG
+446 TLQVGEVTARYAAG
-460 AGDSGEESV
+460 AGESGEEGV
-469 EKARAELARL
+469 ERARAELARL

-486 DVEAARA
+486 DLESARA
-493 THEKHAELA
+493 AHEKHTKLA
-502 SATDTAAR
+502 SAADSAAR
-510 ELHAALGGEDLGELR
+510 ELAAALGGEDIGELR
-525 ARFEAGAAD
+525 ARFEAAAEE
-534 AEDAEEVGGTTEDD
+534 AEDVEGADEAAE
-548 AKPRELTVVEREEE
+548 PRELDVVEREEE

-573 ALGPYRENKAGAA
+573 AVAPYRENKAGAA
-586 LEVAMVRAE
+586 LEVATVRAE
-595 EATAQRDAKAAAV
+595 EATAQRDSRAAAV
-608 ESARA
+608 EAARA
-613 LLSDEGVTAAI
+613 QLSDADVAAAI
-624 EAARTAH
+624 EAAQAKLQEET
-631 TAEKKALEEMSAV
+631 EVLEEMSAV
-644 DVDTAEQLARGAHT
+644 DVDTAEHLAKGART

-682 MHSGAAENEEKAA
+682 MHSGAAEDAEKAA
-695 AELDVARE
+695 AELEVARE
-703 RHAAIERRAEAA
+703 RHAAVERRAEAA
-715 RYLRSLMLRHR
+715 RYLRTLMLRHR

-731 RYAAPFVTALNGLAR
+731 RYAAPFVTALNSLAQ

-763 QARSRNGETVAFDAL
+763 EARSRDGETVSFDAL

-788 LTRFAIAQLVSS
+788 LTRFAIAQLVSD
-800 EPVPVVIDDALGST
+800 EPVPVLIDDALGST
-814 DSQRLQLMAALFTK
+814 DSQRLQLMAALFSK
-828 AGKTTQV
+828 AGKNTQV

-850 RIDLDM
+850 RTELDM
-856 ERLRNA
+856 EKLTRA

>member
-47 DFVLTEKHTANSK
+47 DFVLTQKHTANSK
-60 PVRALQP
+60 AVRALQP

-78 EATVGPYRFRI
+78 EATVGPYHFRI
-89 RKRWV
+89 HKRWV
-94 KKRTSELHVFSPRPG
+94 KKRASELHVFSPRPG

-123 LSEHVDRALLD
+123 LSEHMDRALVD

-139 QDDNHQGIAAV
+139 QDNSHEGIAAV

-159 EEETGASAA
+159 EEQTGANAV

-195 DYKTAIATLA
+195 DYKAAIAALSE
-205 DAEEKHAAAKAAL
+205 AEDEHAKAESAL

-233 KKAEAEAALPS
+233 KKSEAETALP
-244 AAEECERRDGELV
+244 AAVEECERRDGELV

-286 AQRRKAV
+286 SARRKAV
-293 VAEHDAAVDAAE
+293 IAEHSAAVEAAE
-305 RAAAVVIEARERA
+305 RAATAVSEARERA
-318 EEEAAARTKLEKER
+318 EEESVARTKLEEER
-332 AEFHKRYEAV
+332 AEVYERYEAV
-342 REERQRARRAQQR
+342 REERQRARRAQRR

-361 GTRLETLSKLE
+361 GTRLEALTKLE
-372 ETLAA
+372 ETLAS
-377 RRRELAATP
+377 RRRELAAAP
-386 DVPNLQAV
+386 DVPNLKAL

-409 AAASKLY
+409 AAAAKLY
-416 FSGKGAISVDGEE
+416 FSGKGSVAVDGEE
-429 RALESG
+429 RSLESG
-435 KELAVELREGT
+435 EELAVELCEGT
-446 TLNVGDITARYAAG
+446 TLQVGEVTARYAAG
-460 AGDSGEESV
+460 AGESGEEGV
-469 EKARAELARL
+469 EKARAKLARL

-486 DVEAARA
+486 DLESARA
-493 THEKHAELA
+493 AHEKHTELA
-502 SATDTAAR
+502 SAADSAER
-510 ELHAALGGEDLGELR
+510 ELAAALGGEDLGELR
-525 ARFEAGAAD
+525 ARFEAGAEE
-534 AEDAEEVGGTTEDD
+534 AEDVEGAEEAAE
-548 AKPRELTVVEREEE
+548 PRELDVVEQEEE

-573 ALGPYRENKAGAA
+573 AVAPYRENKAGAA
-586 LEVAMVRAE
+586 LEVATVRAE
-595 EATAQRDAKAAAV
+595 EAAAQRDTKAAAV
-608 ESARA
+608 EAARA
-613 LLSDEGVTAAI
+613 QLSDADVAAAI
-624 EAARTAH
+624 EAAQAKLQEERAVL
-631 TAEKKALEEMSAV
+631 AEMSAV
-644 DVDTAEQLARGAHT
+644 DVDTAEHLAKGART

-670 VGDMREFRGLID
+670 VGDMREYRGLID
-682 MHSGAAENEEKAA
+682 MHSGAAEDAEKAA
-695 AELDVARE
+695 AELEVARE
-703 RHAAIERRAEAA
+703 RHAAIERRANAA
-715 RYLRSLMLRHR
+715 RYLRTLMLRHR

-731 RYAAPFVTALNGLAR
+731 RYAAPFVTALNSLAR

-763 QARSRNGETVAFDAL
+763 EARSRDGETVSFDAL

-788 LTRFAIAQLVSS
+788 LTRFAIAQLVSD
-800 EPVPVVIDDALGST
+800 EPVPVLIDDALGST
-814 DSQRLQLMAALFTK
+814 DSQRLQLMAALFSK
-828 AGKTTQV
+828 AGKRTQV

-850 RIDLDM
+850 RMELDM
-856 ERLRNA
+856 EKLTRP

>member
-14 GVEHLEVKDLPET
+14 GVDHLEVKDFPET

-39 KSTLVEAI
+39 KSTLVESI
-47 DFVLTEKHTANSK
+47 DFVLTQKHTANSK
-60 PVRALQP
+60 AVRALQP

-78 EATVGPYRFRI
+78 EATVGPYHFRI
-89 RKRWV
+89 HKRWV

-123 LSEHVDRALLD
+123 LSEHMDRALVD

-139 QDDNHQGIAAV
+139 QNDSHEGIAAV

-159 EEETGASAA
+159 EEQTGANAV

-195 DYKTAIATLA
+195 DYKAAIATLSE
-205 DAEEKHAAAKAAL
+205 AEEEHAKAESAL

-233 KKAEAEAALPS
+233 KKADAEAALP
-244 AAEECERRDGELV
+244 AAVEECERRDGELV

-286 AQRRKAV
+286 SARRKAV
-293 VAEHDAAVDAAE
+293 IAEHSAAVEAAE
-305 RAAAVVIEARERA
+305 RAATAVSEARERA
-318 EEEAAARTKLEKER
+318 EEESAARTKLEEER
-332 AEFHKRYEAV
+332 AEVHKRYEAV
-342 REERQRARRAQQR
+342 RQERQRARRAQRR

-361 GTRLETLSKLE
+361 GTRLEALTKLE
-372 ETLAA
+372 ETLAS
-377 RRRELAATP
+377 RRRELAAAP
-386 DVPNLQAV
+386 DVPNLKAL

-409 AAASKLY
+409 AAAAKLY
-416 FSGKGAISVDGEE
+416 FSGKGSVAVDGEE
-429 RALESG
+429 RSLESG
-435 KELAVELREGT
+435 EELAVELREGT
-446 TLNVGDITARYAAG
+446 TLQVGEVTARYAAG
-460 AGDSGEESV
+460 AGESGEEGV

-486 DVEAARA
+486 DLESARA
-493 THEKHAELA
+493 AHEKHTELA
-502 SATDTAAR
+502 SAADSAAR
-510 ELHAALGGEDLGELR
+510 ELAAALGGEDLGELR
-525 ARFEAGAAD
+525 ARFEASAEE
-534 AEDAEEVGGTTEDD
+534 AEDVEGAEEAAE
-548 AKPRELTVVEREEE
+548 PRELDVVEQEEE

-573 ALGPYRENKAGAA
+573 AVAPYRENKAGAA
-586 LEVAMVRAE
+586 LEVATVRAE

-608 ESARA
+608 EAARA
-613 LLSDEGVTAAI
+613 QLSDADVTTAI
-624 EAARTAH
+624 EAAQAKLQEERAVL
-631 TAEKKALEEMSAV
+631 AEMSAV
-644 DVDTAEQLARGAHT
+644 DVDTAEHLAKGART

-682 MHSGAAENEEKAA
+682 MHSGAAEDAEKAA
-695 AELDVARE
+695 AELEVARE
-703 RHAAIERRAEAA
+703 RHAAIERRANAA
-715 RYLRSLMLRHR
+715 RYLRTLMLRHR

-731 RYAAPFVTALNGLAR
+731 RYAAPFVTALNSLAR

-763 QARSRNGETVAFDAL
+763 EARSRDGETVSFDAL

-788 LTRFAIAQLVSS
+788 LTRFAIAQLVSD
-800 EPVPVVIDDALGST
+800 EPVPVLIDDALGST
-814 DSQRLQLMAALFTK
+814 DSQRLQLMAALFSK
-828 AGKTTQV
+828 AGKNTQV

-850 RIDLDM
+850 RMELDM
-856 ERLRNA
+856 EKLTRA

>member
-117 GELERI
+117 GELDRI

-159 EEETGASAA
+159 EEQTGASAA

-195 DYKTAIATLA
+195 DYKAAIAALA
-205 DAEEKHAAAKAAL
+205 DAEEKHAAAEAAL

-233 KKAEAEAALPS
+233 KKKEAEAALPA

-274 RAAEAVTRAEEE
+274 RAAEAVTRAEGE
-286 AQRRKAV
+286 AERRKAV
-293 VAEHDAAVDAAE
+293 VAEHAAAVELAE
-305 RAAAVVIEARERA
+305 RAAAAVVEARERA
-318 EEEAAARTKLEKER
+318 EEEAAARTKLEEER
-332 AEFHKRYEAV
+332 AEVHKRYEAV

-361 GTRLETLSKLE
+361 GTRLETLNKLE

-386 DVPNLQAV
+386 DVPNLQAL

-416 FSGKGAISVDGEE
+416 FSGKGSFVVDGEE
-429 RALESG
+429 RALENG
-435 KELAVELREGT
+435 QELAVELREGT
-446 TLNVGDITARYAAG
+446 TLKVGDITARYAAG
-460 AGDSGEESV
+460 AGDSGEEGV
-469 EKARAELARL
+469 EKARVELVRL

-493 THEKHAELA
+493 THEKQAELA
-502 SATDTAAR
+502 SAADTAAR
-510 ELHAALGGEDLGELR
+510 ELHAVLGGEDLGELR

-534 AEDAEEVGGTTEDD
+534 AEDAEEAGGTTEDD
-548 AKPRELTVVEREEE
+548 AKPRELDVVEREEE

-573 ALGPYRENKAGAA
+573 ALAPYRENKAGAA

-595 EATAQRDAKAAAV
+595 DATAQRDAKAAVV

-613 LLSDEGVTAAI
+613 QLADEGVTAAI
-624 EAARTAH
+624 EAARTAYA
-631 TAEKKALEEMSAV
+631 TEKKALEEMSAV

-703 RHAAIERRAEAA
+703 RHAAIQRRAEAA

-763 QARSRNGETVAFDAL
+763 QARSRNGETVTFDAL

-856 ERLRNA
+856 VRLRNA

>member
-14 GVEHLEVKDLPET
+14 GVDHLEVKDLPET

-39 KSTLVEAI
+39 KSTLVESI
-47 DFVLTEKHTANSK
+47 DFVLTQKHTANSK
-60 PVRALQP
+60 AVRALQP

-78 EATVGPYRFRI
+78 EATVGPYHFRI
-89 RKRWV
+89 HKRWV

-123 LSEHVDRALLD
+123 LSEHMDRALVD

-139 QDDNHQGIAAV
+139 QNDSHEGIAAV

-159 EEETGASAA
+159 EEQTGANAV

-195 DYKTAIATLA
+195 DYKAAIATLSE
-205 DAEEKHAAAKAAL
+205 AEEEHAKAESAL

-233 KKAEAEAALPS
+233 KKADAEAALP
-244 AAEECERRDGELV
+244 AAVEECERRDGELV

-286 AQRRKAV
+286 SARRKAV
-293 VAEHDAAVDAAE
+293 IAEHSAAVEAAE
-305 RAAAVVIEARERA
+305 RAATAVSEARERA
-318 EEEAAARTKLEKER
+318 EEESAARTKLEEER
-332 AEFHKRYEAV
+332 AEVHECYEAV
-342 REERQRARRAQQR
+342 REERQRARRAQRR

-361 GTRLETLSKLE
+361 GTRLEALTKLE
-372 ETLAA
+372 ETLAS
-377 RRRELAATP
+377 RRRVLAAAP
-386 DVPNLQAV
+386 DVPNLKAL

-409 AAASKLY
+409 AAAAKLY
-416 FSGKGAISVDGEE
+416 FSGKGSVAVDGEE
-429 RALESG
+429 RSLESG
-435 KELAVELREGT
+435 EELAVELREGT
-446 TLNVGDITARYAAG
+446 TLQVGEVTARYAAG
-460 AGDSGEESV
+460 AGESGEEGV

-486 DVEAARA
+486 DLESARA
-493 THEKHAELA
+493 AHEKHTELA
-502 SATDTAAR
+502 SAADSAAR
-510 ELHAALGGEDLGELR
+510 ELAAALGGEDLGELR
-525 ARFEAGAAD
+525 ARFEAGAEEV
-534 AEDAEEVGGTTEDD
+534 EDVEGAEETAE
-548 AKPRELTVVEREEE
+548 PRELDVVEQEEE

-573 ALGPYRENKAGAA
+573 AVAPYRENKAGAA
-586 LEVAMVRAE
+586 LEVATVRAE
-595 EATAQRDAKAAAV
+595 EATVQRDAKAAAV
-608 ESARA
+608 EAARA
-613 LLSDEGVTAAI
+613 QLSDADVTTAI
-624 EAARTAH
+624 EAAQAKLQEERAVL
-631 TAEKKALEEMSAV
+631 AEMSAV
-644 DVDTAEQLARGAHT
+644 DVDTAEHLAKGART

-682 MHSGAAENEEKAA
+682 MHSGAAEDAEKAA
-695 AELDVARE
+695 AELEVARE

-715 RYLRSLMLRHR
+715 RYLRTLMLRHR

-731 RYAAPFVTALNGLAR
+731 RYAAPFVTALNSLAR

-763 QARSRNGETVAFDAL
+763 EARSRDGETVSFDAL

-788 LTRFAIAQLVSS
+788 LTRFAIAQLVSD
-800 EPVPVVIDDALGST
+800 EPVPVLIDDALGST
-814 DSQRLQLMAALFTK
+814 DSQRLQLMAALFSK
-828 AGKTTQV
+828 AGKSTQV

-850 RIDLDM
+850 RMELDM
-856 ERLRNA
+856 EKLTRA

>member
-134 ALFVR
+134 VLFVR
-139 QDDNHQGIAAV
+139 QDDPHQGIAAV

-195 DYKTAIATLA
+195 DYKSAIAALA
-205 DAEEKHAAAKAAL
+205 DAEEKHAATEASL

-233 KKAEAEAALPS
+233 KKAEAEAALPA
-244 AAEECERRDGELV
+244 AAEERERRDGELL
-257 AARAAQEKVT
+257 AARAAQEKIT
-267 AQEAAVT
+267 AQEQAVT

-286 AQRRKAV
+286 SARRKAV
-293 VAEHDAAVDAAE
+293 IAEHSAAVEAAE
-305 RAAAVVIEARERA
+305 RAATAVSEARERA
-318 EEEAAARTKLEKER
+318 EEESAARTKLEEER
-332 AEFHKRYEAV
+332 AEVHERYEAV
-342 REERQRARRAQQR
+342 REERQRARRAQRR

-361 GTRLETLSKLE
+361 GTRLEALTKLE
-372 ETLAA
+372 ETLAS
-377 RRRELAATP
+377 RRRELAAAP
-386 DVPNLQAV
+386 DVPNLKAL

-409 AAASKLY
+409 AAAAKLY
-416 FSGKGAISVDGEE
+416 FSGKGSVAVDGKE
-429 RALESG
+429 RSLENG
-435 KELAVELREGT
+435 EELAVELREGT
-446 TLNVGDITARYAAG
+446 TLQVGEVTARYAAG
-460 AGDSGEESV
+460 AGESGEEGV

-486 DVEAARA
+486 DLESARSA
-493 THEKHAELA
+493 HEKHAKLA
-502 SATDTAAR
+502 SAADSAAR
-510 ELHAALGGEDLGELR
+510 ELAAALGGEDLGELR
-525 ARFEAGAAD
+525 ARFEAGAEE
-534 AEDAEEVGGTTEDD
+534 AEDVEGAEDG
-548 AKPRELTVVEREEE
+548 AAPRELDVVEQEEE

-573 ALGPYRENKAGAA
+573 AVAPYRENKAGAA
-586 LEVAMVRAE
+586 LEVATVRAE

-608 ESARA
+608 EAARA
-613 LLSDEGVTAAI
+613 QLSDTNVAAAV
-624 EAARTAH
+624 EAAQAKLQEERAV
-631 TAEKKALEEMSAV
+631 LEEMSAV
-644 DVDTAEQLARGAHT
+644 DVDTAEHLAKGART

-703 RHAAIERRAEAA
+703 RHAAIQRRAEAA

-763 QARSRNGETVAFDAL
+763 QARSRNGETVTFDAL

-856 ERLRNA
+856 VRLRNA

>member
-14 GVEHLEVKDLPET
+14 GVDHLEVKDLPET

-39 KSTLVEAI
+39 KSTLVESI
-47 DFVLTEKHTANSK
+47 DFVLTQKHTANSK
-60 PVRALQP
+60 AVRALQP
-67 AGRDVGPEVTL
+67 AGQDVGPEVTL

-123 LSEHVDRALLD
+123 LSEHMDRALVD
-134 ALFVR
+134 ALFIR
-139 QDDNHQGIAAV
+139 QDDSHEGIAAV

-159 EEETGASAA
+159 EEQTGANAV
-168 AEDSEL
+168 AEESEL

-195 DYKTAIATLA
+195 DYKAAIAALSE
-205 DAEEKHAAAKAAL
+205 AEEEQAAAESAL

-233 KKAEAEAALPS
+233 KKSEAEAALP
-244 AAEECERRDGELV
+244 AAVEECERRDGELV

-286 AQRRKAV
+286 SARRKAAI
-293 VAEHDAAVDAAE
+293 AEHSAAVEAAE
-305 RAAAVVIEARERA
+305 RAAAAVAEARERA
-318 EEEAAARTKLEKER
+318 EEESAARTKLEEER
-332 AEFHKRYEAV
+332 AEVHKRYEAV
-342 REERQRARRAQQR
+342 REERQRARRAQRR

-361 GTRLETLSKLE
+361 GTRLEALSTLE
-372 ETLAA
+372 ETLAS
-377 RRRELAATP
+377 RRRELAAAP
-386 DVPNLQAV
+386 DVPHLQEL

-409 AAASKLY
+409 AAAAKLY
-416 FSGKGAISVDGEE
+416 FSGKGSVAVDGEE
-429 RALESG
+429 RSLESG
-435 KELAVELREGT
+435 EELAVELREGT
-446 TLNVGDITARYAAG
+446 TLQVGEVTARYAAG
-460 AGDSGEESV
+460 AGESGEEGV
-469 EKARAELARL
+469 ERARAELARL

-486 DVEAARA
+486 DLESARA
-493 THEKHAELA
+493 AHEKHAKLA
-502 SATDTAAR
+502 SAADSAAR
-510 ELHAALGGEDLGELR
+510 ELAAALGGEDLGELR
-525 ARFEAGAAD
+525 ARFEAAAEE
-534 AEDAEEVGGTTEDD
+534 AEDVEGADEAAE
-548 AKPRELTVVEREEE
+548 PRELDVVEREEE

-573 ALGPYRENKAGAA
+573 AVAPYRENKAGAA
-586 LEVAMVRAE
+586 LEVATVRAE
-595 EATAQRDAKAAAV
+595 EATAQRDSRAAAV
-608 ESARA
+608 EAARA
-613 LLSDEGVTAAI
+613 QLSDADVAAAI
-624 EAARTAH
+624 EAAQAKLQEERVV
-631 TAEKKALEEMSAV
+631 LEEMSAV
-644 DVDTAEQLARGAHT
+644 DVDTAEHLAKGART

-682 MHSGAAENEEKAA
+682 MHSGAAEDAEKAA
-695 AELDVARE
+695 AELEVARE
-703 RHAAIERRAEAA
+703 RHAAVERRAEAA
-715 RYLRSLMLRHR
+715 RYLRTLMLRHR

-731 RYAAPFVTALNGLAR
+731 RYAAPFVTALNSLAQ

-753 DFELSEELKV
+753 DFELSDELKV
-763 QARSRNGETVAFDAL
+763 EARSRDGETVSFDAL

-788 LTRFAIAQLVSS
+788 LTRFAIAQLVSD
-800 EPVPVVIDDALGST
+800 EPVPVLIDDALGST
-814 DSQRLQLMAALFTK
+814 DSQRLQLMAALFSK
-828 AGKTTQV
+828 AGKNTQV

-840 MPQRYSWVPG
+840 MPQRYSWVP
-850 RIDLDM
+850 RRTELDM
-856 ERLRNA
+856 EKLTRA

>member
-14 GVEHLEVKDLPET
+14 GVDHLEVKDLPET

-39 KSTLVEAI
+39 KSTLVESI
-47 DFVLTEKHTANSK
+47 DFVLTQKHTANSK
-60 PVRALQP
+60 AVRALQP

-78 EATVGPYRFRI
+78 EATVGPYHFRI
-89 RKRWV
+89 HKRWV

-123 LSEHVDRALLD
+123 LSEHMDRALVD

-139 QDDNHQGIAAV
+139 QNDSHEGIAAV

-159 EEETGASAA
+159 EEQTGANAV

-195 DYKTAIATLA
+195 DYKAAIATLSE
-205 DAEEKHAAAKAAL
+205 AEEEHAKAESAL

-233 KKAEAEAALPS
+233 KKAEAEAALPE
-244 AAEECERRDGELV
+244 AVEECERRDSELV

-286 AQRRKAV
+286 SARRKAV
-293 VAEHDAAVDAAE
+293 IAEHSAAVEAAE
-305 RAAAVVIEARERA
+305 RAATAVSEARERA
-318 EEEAAARTKLEKER
+318 EEESAARTKLEEER
-332 AEFHKRYEAV
+332 AEVHERYEAV
-342 REERQRARRAQQR
+342 REERQRARRAQRR

-361 GTRLETLSKLE
+361 GTRLEALTKLE
-372 ETLAA
+372 ETLAS
-377 RRRELAATP
+377 RRRELAAAP
-386 DVPNLQAV
+386 DVPNLKAL
-394 EDAARE
+394 EEAARE

-409 AAASKLY
+409 AAAAKLY
-416 FSGKGAISVDGEE
+416 FSGKGSVAVDGEE
-429 RALESG
+429 RSLESG
-435 KELAVELREGT
+435 EELAVELREGT
-446 TLNVGDITARYAAG
+446 TLQVGEVTARYAAG
-460 AGDSGEESV
+460 AGESGEEGV

-486 DVEAARA
+486 DLESARA
-493 THEKHAELA
+493 AHEKHTELA
-502 SATDTAAR
+502 SAADSAAR
-510 ELHAALGGEDLGELR
+510 ELAAALGGEDLGELR
-525 ARFEAGAAD
+525 ARFEAGAEE
-534 AEDAEEVGGTTEDD
+534 AEDVEGAEEAAE
-548 AKPRELTVVEREEE
+548 PRELDVVEQEEE

-573 ALGPYRENKAGAA
+573 AVAPYRENKAGAA
-586 LEVAMVRAE
+586 LEVATVRAE

-608 ESARA
+608 EAARA
-613 LLSDEGVTAAI
+613 QLSDTDVAAAI
-624 EAARTAH
+624 EAAQIKLKE
-631 TAEKKALEEMSAV
+631 EKAALEEMSAV
-644 DVDTAEQLARGAHT
+644 DVDTAEHLAKGART

-682 MHSGAAENEEKAA
+682 MHSGVAEDAEKAA
-695 AELDVARE
+695 AELEVARE

-715 RYLRSLMLRHR
+715 RYLRTLMLRHR

-731 RYAAPFVTALNGLAR
+731 RYAAPFVTALNSLAR

-763 QARSRNGETVAFDAL
+763 EARSRDGETVSFDAL

-788 LTRFAIAQLVSS
+788 LTRFAIAQLVSD
-800 EPVPVVIDDALGST
+800 EPVPVLIDDALGST
-814 DSQRLQLMAALFTK
+814 DSQRLQLMAALFSK
-828 AGKTTQV
+828 AGKNTQV

-850 RIDLDM
+850 RMELDM
-856 ERLRNA
+856 EKLTRA

>member
-39 KSTLVEAI
+39 KSTLVESI
-47 DFVLTEKHTANSK
+47 DFVLTQKHTANSK
-60 PVRALQP
+60 AVRALQP

-78 EATVGPYRFRI
+78 EATVGPYHFRI
-89 RKRWV
+89 HKRWV

-123 LSEHVDRALLD
+123 LSEHMDRALVD

-139 QDDNHQGIAAV
+139 QNDSHEGIAAV

-159 EEETGASAA
+159 EEQTGANAV

-195 DYKTAIATLA
+195 DYKAAIATLSE
-205 DAEEKHAAAKAAL
+205 AEEERAKAESAL

-233 KKAEAEAALPS
+233 KKAEAEAALPE
-244 AAEECERRDGELV
+244 AVEECERRDGELV

-286 AQRRKAV
+286 SARRKAV
-293 VAEHDAAVDAAE
+293 IAEHSAAVEAAE
-305 RAAAVVIEARERA
+305 RAATAVSEARERA
-318 EEEAAARTKLEKER
+318 EEESAARTRLEEER
-332 AEFHKRYEAV
+332 AEVHKRYEAV
-342 REERQRARRAQQR
+342 REERQRARRAQRR

-361 GTRLETLSKLE
+361 GTRLEALTKLE
-372 ETLAA
+372 ETLAS
-377 RRRELAATP
+377 RRRELAAAP
-386 DVPNLQAV
+386 DVPNLKAL

-409 AAASKLY
+409 AAAAKLY
-416 FSGKGAISVDGEE
+416 FSGKGSVAVDGEE
-429 RALESG
+429 RSLESG
-435 KELAVELREGT
+435 EELAVELREGT
-446 TLNVGDITARYAAG
+446 TLQVGEVAARYAAG
-460 AGDSGEESV
+460 AGESGEEGV

-479 LEDAGCE
+479 LDDAGCE
-486 DVEAARA
+486 DLESARA
-493 THEKHAELA
+493 AHEKHAKLA
-502 SATDTAAR
+502 SAADSAAR
-510 ELHAALGGEDLGELR
+510 ELAAALGGEDLGELR
-525 ARFEAGAAD
+525 ARFEAGAEE
-534 AEDAEEVGGTTEDD
+534 AEDVEGAEEAAE
-548 AKPRELTVVEREEE
+548 PRELDVVEQEEE

-573 ALGPYRENKAGAA
+573 AVAPYRENKAGAA
-586 LEVAMVRAE
+586 LEVATVRAE

-608 ESARA
+608 EAARA
-613 LLSDEGVTAAI
+613 QLSDTDVAAAI
-624 EAARTAH
+624 EAAQIKLKE
-631 TAEKKALEEMSAV
+631 EKAALEEMSAV
-644 DVDTAEQLARGAHT
+644 DVDTAEHLAKGART

-682 MHSGAAENEEKAA
+682 MHSGVAEDAEKAA
-695 AELDVARE
+695 AELEVARE

-715 RYLRSLMLRHR
+715 RYLRTLMLRHR

-731 RYAAPFVTALNGLAR
+731 RYAAPFVTALNSLAR

-763 QARSRNGETVAFDAL
+763 EARSRDGETVSFDAL

-788 LTRFAIAQLVSS
+788 LTRFAIAQLVSD
-800 EPVPVVIDDALGST
+800 EPVPVLIDDALGST
-814 DSQRLQLMAALFTK
+814 DSQRLQLMAALFSK
-828 AGKTTQV
+828 AGKNTQV

-850 RIDLDM
+850 RMELDM
-856 ERLRNA
+856 EKLTRA

>member
-1 MMQLHSVELNNVR
+1 MMLLHSVELNNVR

-117 GELERI
+117 GELDRI

-159 EEETGASAA
+159 EEQTGASAA

-195 DYKTAIATLA
+195 DYKAAIAALA
-205 DAEEKHAAAKAAL
+205 DAEEKHAAAEAAL

-233 KKAEAEAALPS
+233 KKAEAEAALPA
-244 AAEECERRDGELV
+244 AAEECERRDGELL

-267 AQEAAVT
+267 AQEAAVA
-274 RAAEAVTRAEEE
+274 RAAEAVTRAEKE
-286 AQRRKAV
+286 AERRKAV
-293 VAEHDAAVDAAE
+293 VAEHAAAAEAAE
-305 RAAAVVIEARERA
+305 RAAAAVIQARERA
-318 EEEAAARTKLEKER
+318 EEEAAARAKLEEVH
-332 AEFHKRYEAV
+332 AEVHQRYEAV

-361 GTRLETLSKLE
+361 GTRLEALNKLE
-372 ETLAA
+372 ETLAS

-386 DVPNLQAV
+386 DVPNLQAL

-409 AAASKLY
+409 AAAAKLY
-416 FSGKGAISVDGEE
+416 FSGEGSFSVDGEE
-429 RALESG
+429 CALESG
-435 KELAVELREGT
+435 QELAVELREGT
-446 TLNVGDITARYAAG
+446 TLKIGDITARYAAG
-460 AGDSGEESV
+460 AGDSGEEGV
-469 EKARAELARL
+469 EKARAELTRL

-493 THEKHAELA
+493 THEKHVELA
-502 SATDTAAR
+502 SAADTAAR
-510 ELHAALGGEDLGELR
+510 ELTAALGGEDLGELR

-534 AEDAEEVGGTTEDD
+534 VADTEGPGGSTDST
-548 AKPRELTVVEREEE
+548 AQPRELDVVEQEEE

-573 ALGPYRENKAGAA
+573 ALAPYRENKAGAA

-595 EATAQRDAKAAAV
+595 EATMQRDAQAAAV
-608 ESARA
+608 EAARA
-613 LLSDEGVTAAI
+613 QLSDAEVTAAI
-624 EAARTAH
+624 ETARTELAK
-631 TAEKKALEEMSAV
+631 EKAALEEMSTV

-658 HVDSLK
+658 HVDSLN

-670 VGDMREFRGLID
+670 VGDMREFNGLIT
-682 MHSGAAENEEKAA
+682 MHSGAAEDAEKAA
-695 AELDVARE
+695 AELEVARE
-703 RHAAIERRAEAA
+703 RHAAVERRANAA
-715 RYLRSLMLRHR
+715 RYLRTLMLRHR

-763 QARSRNGETVAFDAL
+763 QARSRNGETVSFDAL

-788 LTRFAIAQLVSS
+788 LTRFAIAQLVSG

-814 DSQRLQLMAALFTK
+814 DSQRLQLMAALFSK
-828 AGKTTQV
+828 AGKNTQV

-850 RIDLDM
+850 RMDLDM
-856 ERLRNA
+856 ERLTSA

>member
-14 GVEHLEVKDLPET
+14 GVDHLEVKDLPET

-39 KSTLVEAI
+39 KSTLVESI
-47 DFVLTEKHTANSK
+47 DFVLTQKHTANSK
-60 PVRALQP
+60 AVRALQP

-78 EATVGPYRFRI
+78 EATVGPYHFRI
-89 RKRWV
+89 HKRWV

-123 LSEHVDRALLD
+123 LSEHMDRALVD

-139 QDDNHQGIAAV
+139 QDDSHEGIAAV

-159 EEETGASAA
+159 EEQTGANAV

-195 DYKTAIATLA
+195 DYKAAIAALSE
-205 DAEEKHAAAKAAL
+205 AEEEHANAESAL

-233 KKAEAEAALPS
+233 KKSEAEAALPE
-244 AAEECERRDGELV
+244 AVEECERRDGELV

-286 AQRRKAV
+286 SARRKAV
-293 VAEHDAAVDAAE
+293 IAEHSAAVEAAE
-305 RAAAVVIEARERA
+305 RAATAVSEARERA
-318 EEEAAARTKLEKER
+318 EEESAARTKLEEER
-332 AEFHKRYEAV
+332 AEVHERYEAV
-342 REERQRARRAQQR
+342 REERQRARCAQRR

-361 GTRLETLSKLE
+361 GTRLEALTKLE
-372 ETLAA
+372 ETLAS
-377 RRRELAATP
+377 RRRELAAAP
-386 DVPNLQAV
+386 DVPNLKAL
-394 EDAARE
+394 EEAARE

-409 AAASKLY
+409 AAAAKLY
-416 FSGKGAISVDGEE
+416 FSGKGSVAVDGEE
-429 RALESG
+429 RSLESG
-435 KELAVELREGT
+435 EELAVELREGT
-446 TLNVGDITARYAAG
+446 TLQVGEVTARYAAG
-460 AGDSGEESV
+460 AGESGEEGV

-486 DVEAARA
+486 DLESARA
-493 THEKHAELA
+493 AHEKHTELA
-502 SATDTAAR
+502 SAADSAAR
-510 ELHAALGGEDLGELR
+510 ELAAALGGEDLGELR
-525 ARFEAGAAD
+525 ARFEAGAEE
-534 AEDAEEVGGTTEDD
+534 AEDTPGLSEDD
-548 AKPRELTVVEREEE
+548 AAPRELDVVEREEE

-573 ALGPYRENKAGAA
+573 AVAPYRENKAGAA
-586 LEVAMVRAE
+586 LEVATVRAE
-595 EATAQRDAKAAAV
+595 EAITQRDAKAAAV
-608 ESARA
+608 EAARA
-613 LLSDEGVTAAI
+613 QLSDADVTTAI
-624 EAARTAH
+624 EAAQAKLQEERAVL
-631 TAEKKALEEMSAV
+631 AEMYAV
-644 DVDTAEQLARGAHT
+644 DVDTAEHLAKGART

-682 MHSGAAENEEKAA
+682 MHSGAAEDAEKAA
-695 AELDVARE
+695 AELEVARE

-715 RYLRSLMLRHR
+715 RYLRTLMLRHR

-731 RYAAPFVTALNGLAR
+731 RYAAPFVTALNSLAR

-763 QARSRNGETVAFDAL
+763 EARSRDGETVSFDAL

-788 LTRFAIAQLVSS
+788 LTRFAIAQLVSD
-800 EPVPVVIDDALGST
+800 EPVPVLIDDALGST
-814 DSQRLQLMAALFTK
+814 DSQRLQLMAALFSK
-828 AGKTTQV
+828 AGKSTQV

-850 RIDLDM
+850 RMELDM
-856 ERLRNA
+856 EKLTRA

>member
-14 GVEHLEVKDLPET
+14 GVDHLEVKDLPET

-39 KSTLVEAI
+39 KSTLVESI
-47 DFVLTEKHTANSK
+47 DFVLTQKHTANSK
-60 PVRALQP
+60 AVRALQP

-78 EATVGPYRFRI
+78 EATVGPYHFRI
-89 RKRWV
+89 HKRWV

-123 LSEHVDRALLD
+123 LSEHMDRALVD

-139 QDDNHQGIAAV
+139 QNDSHEGIAAV

-159 EEETGASAA
+159 EEQTGANAV

-195 DYKTAIATLA
+195 DYKAAIATLSE
-205 DAEEKHAAAKAAL
+205 AEEEHAKAESAL

-233 KKAEAEAALPS
+233 KKAEAEAALPE
-244 AAEECERRDGELV
+244 AVEECERRDSELV

-267 AQEAAVT
+267 AQETAVT

-286 AQRRKAV
+286 SARRKAV
-293 VAEHDAAVDAAE
+293 IAEHSAAVEAAE
-305 RAAAVVIEARERA
+305 RAATAVSEARERA
-318 EEEAAARTKLEKER
+318 EEESAARTKLEEER
-332 AEFHKRYEAV
+332 AEVHECYEAV
-342 REERQRARRAQQR
+342 REERQRARRAQRR

-361 GTRLETLSKLE
+361 GTRLEALTKLE
-372 ETLAA
+372 ETLAS
-377 RRRELAATP
+377 RRRVLAAAP
-386 DVPNLQAV
+386 DVPNLKAL

-409 AAASKLY
+409 AAAAKLY
-416 FSGKGAISVDGEE
+416 FSGKGSVAVDGEE
-429 RALESG
+429 RSLESG
-435 KELAVELREGT
+435 EELAVELREGT
-446 TLNVGDITARYAAG
+446 TLQVGEVTARYAAG
-460 AGDSGEESV
+460 AGESGEEGV

-486 DVEAARA
+486 DLEPARA
-493 THEKHAELA
+493 AHEKHAKLA
-502 SATDTAAR
+502 SAADSAAR
-510 ELHAALGGEDLGELR
+510 ELAAALGGEDLGELR
-525 ARFEAGAAD
+525 ARFEASAEE
-534 AEDAEEVGGTTEDD
+534 AEDVEGAEEA
-548 AKPRELTVVEREEE
+548 AKPRELDVVEQEEE

-573 ALGPYRENKAGAA
+573 AVAPYRENKAGAA
-586 LEVAMVRAE
+586 LEVATVRAE

-608 ESARA
+608 EAARA
-613 LLSDEGVTAAI
+613 QLSDADVTTAI
-624 EAARTAH
+624 EAAQAKLQEERAVL
-631 TAEKKALEEMSAV
+631 AEMSAV
-644 DVDTAEQLARGAHT
+644 DVDTAEHLAKGART

-682 MHSGAAENEEKAA
+682 MHSGAAEDAEKAA
-695 AELDVARE
+695 AELEVARE
-703 RHAAIERRAEAA
+703 RHAAIERRANAA
-715 RYLRSLMLRHR
+715 RYLRTLMLRHR

-731 RYAAPFVTALNGLAR
+731 RYAAPFVTALNSLAR

-763 QARSRNGETVAFDAL
+763 EARSRDGETVSFDAL

-788 LTRFAIAQLVSS
+788 LTRFAIAQLVSD
-800 EPVPVVIDDALGST
+800 EPVPVLIDDALGST
-814 DSQRLQLMAALFTK
+814 DSQRLQLMAALFSK
-828 AGKTTQV
+828 AGKSTQV

-850 RIDLDM
+850 RMELDM
-856 ERLRNA
+856 EKLTRA

>member
-14 GVEHLEVKDLPET
+14 GVDHLEVKDLPET

-39 KSTLVEAI
+39 KSTLVESI
-47 DFVLTEKHTANSK
+47 DFVLTQKHTANSK
-60 PVRALQP
+60 AVRALQP

-78 EATVGPYRFRI
+78 EATVGPYHFRI
-89 RKRWV
+89 HKRWV

-123 LSEHVDRALLD
+123 LSEHMDRALVD

-139 QDDNHQGIAAV
+139 QNDSHEGIAAV

-159 EEETGASAA
+159 EEQTGANAV

-195 DYKTAIATLA
+195 DYKAAIATLSE
-205 DAEEKHAAAKAAL
+205 AEEEHAKAESAL

-233 KKAEAEAALPS
+233 KKADAEAALP
-244 AAEECERRDGELV
+244 AAVEECERRDGELV

-286 AQRRKAV
+286 SARRKAV
-293 VAEHDAAVDAAE
+293 IAEHSAAVEAAE
-305 RAAAVVIEARERA
+305 RAATAVSEARERA
-318 EEEAAARTKLEKER
+318 EEESAARTKLEEER
-332 AEFHKRYEAV
+332 AEVHKRYEAV
-342 REERQRARRAQQR
+342 RQERQRARRAQRR

-361 GTRLETLSKLE
+361 GTRLEALTKLE
-372 ETLAA
+372 ETLAS
-377 RRRELAATP
+377 RRRELAAAP
-386 DVPNLQAV
+386 DVPNLKAL

-409 AAASKLY
+409 AAAAKLY
-416 FSGKGAISVDGEE
+416 FSGKGSVAVDGEE
-429 RALESG
+429 RSLESG
-435 KELAVELREGT
+435 EELAVELREGT
-446 TLNVGDITARYAAG
+446 TLQVGEVTARYAAG
-460 AGDSGEESV
+460 AGESGEEGV

-486 DVEAARA
+486 DLESARA
-493 THEKHAELA
+493 AHEKHTELA
-502 SATDTAAR
+502 SAADSAAR
-510 ELHAALGGEDLGELR
+510 ELAAALGGEDLGELR
-525 ARFEAGAAD
+525 ARFEASAEE
-534 AEDAEEVGGTTEDD
+534 AEDVEGAEEAAE
-548 AKPRELTVVEREEE
+548 PRELDVVEQEEE

-573 ALGPYRENKAGAA
+573 AVAPYRENKAGAA
-586 LEVAMVRAE
+586 LEVATVRAE

-608 ESARA
+608 EAARA
-613 LLSDEGVTAAI
+613 QLSDADVTTAI
-624 EAARTAH
+624 EAAQAKLQEERAVL
-631 TAEKKALEEMSAV
+631 AEMSAV
-644 DVDTAEQLARGAHT
+644 DVDTAEHLAKGART

-682 MHSGAAENEEKAA
+682 MHSGAAEDAEKAA
-695 AELDVARE
+695 AELEVARE
-703 RHAAIERRAEAA
+703 RHAAIERRANAA
-715 RYLRSLMLRHR
+715 RYLRTLMLRHR

-731 RYAAPFVTALNGLAR
+731 RYAAPFVTALNSLAR

-763 QARSRNGETVAFDAL
+763 EARSRDGETVSFDAL

-788 LTRFAIAQLVSS
+788 LTRFAIAQLVSD
-800 EPVPVVIDDALGST
+800 EPVPVLIDDALGST
-814 DSQRLQLMAALFTK
+814 DSQRLQLMAALFSK
-828 AGKTTQV
+828 AGKNTQV

-850 RIDLDM
+850 RMELDM
-856 ERLRNA
+856 EKLTRA

>member
-14 GVEHLEVKDLPET
+14 GVDHLEVKDLPET

-39 KSTLVEAI
+39 KSTLVESI
-47 DFVLTEKHTANSK
+47 DFVLTQKHTANSK
-60 PVRALQP
+60 AVRALQP

-78 EATVGPYRFRI
+78 EATVGPYHFRI
-89 RKRWV
+89 HKRWV

-123 LSEHVDRALLD
+123 LSEHMDRALVD

-139 QDDNHQGIAAV
+139 QNDSHEGIAAV

-159 EEETGASAA
+159 EEQTGANAV

-195 DYKTAIATLA
+195 DYKAAIATLSE
-205 DAEEKHAAAKAAL
+205 AEEERAKAESAL

-233 KKAEAEAALPS
+233 KKAEAEAALPE
-244 AAEECERRDGELV
+244 AVEECERRDGELV

-286 AQRRKAV
+286 SARRKAV
-293 VAEHDAAVDAAE
+293 IAEHSAAVEAAE
-305 RAAAVVIEARERA
+305 RAATAVSEARERA
-318 EEEAAARTKLEKER
+318 EEESAARTKLEEER
-332 AEFHKRYEAV
+332 AEVHTRYEAV
-342 REERQRARRAQQR
+342 REERQHARRAQRR

-361 GTRLETLSKLE
+361 GTRLEALTKLE
-372 ETLAA
+372 ETLAS
-377 RRRELAATP
+377 RRRELAAAP
-386 DVPNLQAV
+386 DVPNLKAL

-409 AAASKLY
+409 AAAAKLY
-416 FSGKGAISVDGEE
+416 FSGKGSVAVDGEE
-429 RALESG
+429 RSLESG
-435 KELAVELREGT
+435 EELAVELREGT
-446 TLNVGDITARYAAG
+446 TLQVGEVTARYAAG
-460 AGDSGEESV
+460 AGESGEEGV

-486 DVEAARA
+486 DLESARA
-493 THEKHAELA
+493 AHEKHTELA
-502 SATDTAAR
+502 STADSAAR
-510 ELHAALGGEDLGELR
+510 ELAAALGGEDLGELR
-525 ARFEAGAAD
+525 ARFEASAEE
-534 AEDAEEVGGTTEDD
+534 AEDVEGAEEAAE
-548 AKPRELTVVEREEE
+548 PRELDVVEQEEE

-573 ALGPYRENKAGAA
+573 AVAPYRENKAGAA
-586 LEVAMVRAE
+586 LEVATVRAE
-595 EATAQRDAKAAAV
+595 EAIAQRDAKAAAV
-608 ESARA
+608 EAARA
-613 LLSDEGVTAAI
+613 QLSDADVTTAI
-624 EAARTAH
+624 EVAQAKLQEEREVLA
-631 TAEKKALEEMSAV
+631 EMSAV
-644 DVDTAEQLARGAHT
+644 DVDTAEHLAKGART

-682 MHSGAAENEEKAA
+682 MHSGAAEDAEKAA
-695 AELDVARE
+695 AELEVARE
-703 RHAAIERRAEAA
+703 RHAAIERRANAA
-715 RYLRSLMLRHR
+715 RYLRTLMLRHR

-731 RYAAPFVTALNGLAR
+731 RYAAPFVTALNSLAR

-763 QARSRNGETVAFDAL
+763 EARSRDGETVSFDAL

-788 LTRFAIAQLVSS
+788 LTRFAIAQLVSD
-800 EPVPVVIDDALGST
+800 EPVPVLIDDALGST
-814 DSQRLQLMAALFTK
+814 DSQRLQLMAALFSK
-828 AGKTTQV
+828 AGKSTQV

-850 RIDLDM
+850 RMELDM
-856 ERLRNA
+856 EKLTRA

>member
-39 KSTLVEAI
+39 KSTLVESI
-47 DFVLTEKHTANSK
+47 DFVLTQKHTANSK
-60 PVRALQP
+60 AVRALQP
-67 AGRDVGPEVTL
+67 VGRDVGPEVTL
-78 EATVGPYRFRI
+78 EATVGPYHFRI
-89 RKRWV
+89 HKRWV

-123 LSEHVDRALLD
+123 LSEHMDRALVD

-139 QDDNHQGIAAV
+139 QNDSHEGIAAV

-159 EEETGASAA
+159 EEQTGANAV

-195 DYKTAIATLA
+195 DYKAAIATLSE
-205 DAEEKHAAAKAAL
+205 AEEEHANAESAL

-233 KKAEAEAALPS
+233 KKSEAEAALP
-244 AAEECERRDGELV
+244 AAVEECERRDGELV

-286 AQRRKAV
+286 SARRKAV
-293 VAEHDAAVDAAE
+293 IAEHSAAVEAAE
-305 RAAAVVIEARERA
+305 RAATAVSEARERA
-318 EEEAAARTKLEKER
+318 EEESAARTKLEEER
-332 AEFHKRYEAV
+332 AEVHKRYEAV
-342 REERQRARRAQQR
+342 RQERQRARRAQRR

-361 GTRLETLSKLE
+361 GTRLEALTKLE
-372 ETLAA
+372 ETLAS
-377 RRRELAATP
+377 RRRELAAAP
-386 DVPNLQAV
+386 DVPNLKAL

-409 AAASKLY
+409 AAAAKLY
-416 FSGKGAISVDGEE
+416 FSGKGSVAVDGEE
-429 RALESG
+429 RSLESG
-435 KELAVELREGT
+435 EELAVELREGT
-446 TLNVGDITARYAAG
+446 TLQVGEVTARYAAG
-460 AGDSGEESV
+460 AGESGEEGV

-486 DVEAARA
+486 DLESARA
-493 THEKHAELA
+493 AHEKHTELA
-502 SATDTAAR
+502 SAADSAAR
-510 ELHAALGGEDLGELR
+510 ELAAALGGEDLGELR
-525 ARFEAGAAD
+525 ARFEASAEE
-534 AEDAEEVGGTTEDD
+534 AEDVEGAEEAAE
-548 AKPRELTVVEREEE
+548 PRELDVVEQEEE

-573 ALGPYRENKAGAA
+573 AVAPYRENKAGAA
-586 LEVAMVRAE
+586 LEVATVRAE

-608 ESARA
+608 EAARA
-613 LLSDEGVTAAI
+613 QLSDADVTTAI
-624 EAARTAH
+624 EAAQAKLQEERAVL
-631 TAEKKALEEMSAV
+631 AEMSAV
-644 DVDTAEQLARGAHT
+644 DVDTAEHLAKGART

-682 MHSGAAENEEKAA
+682 MHSGAAEDAEKAA
-695 AELDVARE
+695 AELEVARE
-703 RHAAIERRAEAA
+703 RHAAIERRANAA
-715 RYLRSLMLRHR
+715 RYLRTLMLRHR

-731 RYAAPFVTALNGLAR
+731 RYAAPFVTALNSLAR

-763 QARSRNGETVAFDAL
+763 EARSRDGETVSFDAL

-788 LTRFAIAQLVSS
+788 LTRFAIAQLVSD
-800 EPVPVVIDDALGST
+800 EPVPVLIDDALGST
-814 DSQRLQLMAALFTK
+814 DSQRLQLIAALFSK
-828 AGKTTQV
+828 AGKSTQV

-850 RIDLDM
+850 RMELDM
-856 ERLRNA
+856 EKLTRA

>member
-14 GVEHLEVKDLPET
+14 GVDHLEVKDLPET

-39 KSTLVEAI
+39 KSTLVESI
-47 DFVLTEKHTANSK
+47 DFVLTQKHTANSK
-60 PVRALQP
+60 AVRALQP

-78 EATVGPYRFRI
+78 EATVGPYHFRI
-89 RKRWV
+89 HKRWV

-123 LSEHVDRALLD
+123 LSEHMDRALVD

-139 QDDNHQGIAAV
+139 QNDSHEGIAAV

-159 EEETGASAA
+159 EEQTGANAV

-195 DYKTAIATLA
+195 DYKAAIATLSE
-205 DAEEKHAAAKAAL
+205 AEEEHANAESAL

-233 KKAEAEAALPS
+233 KKSEAEAALP
-244 AAEECERRDGELV
+244 AAVEECERRDGELV

-286 AQRRKAV
+286 SARRKAV
-293 VAEHDAAVDAAE
+293 IAEHSAAVEAAE
-305 RAAAVVIEARERA
+305 RAATAVSEARERA
-318 EEEAAARTKLEKER
+318 EEESAARTKLEEER
-332 AEFHKRYEAV
+332 AEVHTRYEAV
-342 REERQRARRAQQR
+342 REERQRARRAQRR

-361 GTRLETLSKLE
+361 GTRLEALTKLE
-372 ETLAA
+372 ETLAS
-377 RRRELAATP
+377 RRRELAAAP
-386 DVPNLQAV
+386 DVPNLKAL

-409 AAASKLY
+409 AAAAKLY
-416 FSGKGAISVDGEE
+416 FSGKGSVAVDGEE
-429 RALESG
+429 RSLESG
-435 KELAVELREGT
+435 EELAVELREGT
-446 TLNVGDITARYAAG
+446 TLQVGEVTARYAAG
-460 AGDSGEESV
+460 AGESGEEGV

-486 DVEAARA
+486 DLESARA
-493 THEKHAELA
+493 AHEKHTELA
-502 SATDTAAR
+502 SAADSAAR
-510 ELHAALGGEDLGELR
+510 ELAAALGGEDLGELR
-525 ARFEAGAAD
+525 ARFEAGAEEV
-534 AEDAEEVGGTTEDD
+534 EDVEGAEEAAE
-548 AKPRELTVVEREEE
+548 PRELDVVEQEEE

-573 ALGPYRENKAGAA
+573 AVAPYRENKAGAA
-586 LEVAMVRAE
+586 LEVATVRAE
-595 EATAQRDAKAAAV
+595 EATVQRDAKAAAV
-608 ESARA
+608 EAARA
-613 LLSDEGVTAAI
+613 QLSDADVTTAI
-624 EAARTAH
+624 EAAQAKLQEERAVL
-631 TAEKKALEEMSAV
+631 AEMSAV
-644 DVDTAEQLARGAHT
+644 DVDTAEHLAKGART

-682 MHSGAAENEEKAA
+682 MHSGAAEDAEKAA
-695 AELDVARE
+695 AELEVARE
-703 RHAAIERRAEAA
+703 RHAAIERRANAA
-715 RYLRSLMLRHR
+715 RYLRTLMLRHR

-731 RYAAPFVTALNGLAR
+731 RYAAPFVTALNSLAR

-763 QARSRNGETVAFDAL
+763 EARSRDGETVSFDAL

-788 LTRFAIAQLVSS
+788 LTRFAIAELVSD
-800 EPVPVVIDDALGST
+800 EPVPVLIDDALGST
-814 DSQRLQLMAALFTK
+814 DSQRLQLMAALFSK
-828 AGKTTQV
+828 AGKNTQV

-850 RIDLDM
+850 RTELDM
-856 ERLRNA
+856 EKLTRA

>member
-14 GVEHLEVKDLPET
+14 GVDHLEVKDLPET

-39 KSTLVEAI
+39 KSTLVESI
-47 DFVLTEKHTANSK
+47 DFVLTQKHTANSK
-60 PVRALQP
+60 AVRALQP
-67 AGRDVGPEVTL
+67 AGQDVGPEVTL

-123 LSEHVDRALLD
+123 LSEHMDRALVD
-134 ALFVR
+134 ALFIR
-139 QDDNHQGIAAV
+139 QDDSHEGIAAV

-159 EEETGASAA
+159 EEQTGANAV
-168 AEDSEL
+168 AEESEL

-195 DYKTAIATLA
+195 DYKATIAALSE
-205 DAEEKHAAAKAAL
+205 AEEEQAADESAL

-233 KKAEAEAALPS
+233 KKSEAEAALP
-244 AAEECERRDGELV
+244 AAVEECERRDGELV

-286 AQRRKAV
+286 SARRKAAI
-293 VAEHDAAVDAAE
+293 AEHFAAVEAAE
-305 RAAAVVIEARERA
+305 RAAAAVAEARERA
-318 EEEAAARTKLEKER
+318 EEESAARTKLEEER
-332 AEFHKRYEAV
+332 AEVHKLYEAV
-342 REERQRARRAQQR
+342 REERQRARRAQRR

-361 GTRLETLSKLE
+361 GTRLEALSTLE
-372 ETLAA
+372 ETLAS
-377 RRRELAATP
+377 RRRELAAAP
-386 DVPNLQAV
+386 DVPHLQEL

-409 AAASKLY
+409 AAAAKLY
-416 FSGKGAISVDGEE
+416 FSGKGSVAVDGEE
-429 RALESG
+429 RSLESG
-435 KELAVELREGT
+435 EEFAVELREGT
-446 TLNVGDITARYAAG
+446 TLQVGEVCARYAAG
-460 AGDSGEESV
+460 AGESGEEGV
-469 EKARAELARL
+469 ERARAELARL

-486 DVEAARA
+486 DLESARA
-493 THEKHAELA
+493 AHEKHAKLA
-502 SATDTAAR
+502 SAADSAAR
-510 ELHAALGGEDLGELR
+510 ELAAALGGEDIGELR
-525 ARFEAGAAD
+525 ARFEAAAEE
-534 AEDAEEVGGTTEDD
+534 AEDVEGADEAAE
-548 AKPRELTVVEREEE
+548 PRELDVVEREEE

-573 ALGPYRENKAGAA
+573 AVAPYRENKAGAA
-586 LEVAMVRAE
+586 LEVATVRAE
-595 EATAQRDAKAAAV
+595 DATAQRDSRAAAV
-608 ESARA
+608 EAARA
-613 LLSDEGVTAAI
+613 QLSDADVAAAI
-624 EAARTAH
+624 EAAQAKLQEERVV
-631 TAEKKALEEMSAV
+631 LEEMSAV
-644 DVDTAEQLARGAHT
+644 DVDTAEHLAKGART

-682 MHSGAAENEEKAA
+682 MHSGAAEDAEKAA
-695 AELDVARE
+695 AELEVARE
-703 RHAAIERRAEAA
+703 RHAAVERRAEAA
-715 RYLRSLMLRHR
+715 RYLRTLMLRHR

-731 RYAAPFVTALNGLAR
+731 RYAAPFVTALNSLAR

-753 DFELSEELKV
+753 DFELSDELKV
-763 QARSRNGETVAFDAL
+763 EARSRDGETVSFDAL

-788 LTRFAIAQLVSS
+788 LTRFAIAQLVSD
-800 EPVPVVIDDALGST
+800 EPVPVLIDDALGST
-814 DSQRLQLMAALFTK
+814 DSQRLQLMAALFSK
-828 AGKTTQV
+828 AGKNTQV

-850 RIDLDM
+850 RTELDM
-856 ERLRNA
+856 EKLTRA

>member
-14 GVEHLEVKDLPET
+14 GVDHLEVKDLPET

-39 KSTLVEAI
+39 KSTLVESI
-47 DFVLTEKHTANSK
+47 DFVLTQKHTANSK
-60 PVRALQP
+60 AVRALQP

-78 EATVGPYRFRI
+78 EATVGPYHFRI
-89 RKRWV
+89 HKRWV

-123 LSEHVDRALLD
+123 LSEHMDRALVD

-139 QDDNHQGIAAV
+139 QDDSHEGIAAV

-159 EEETGASAA
+159 EEQTGANAV

-195 DYKTAIATLA
+195 DYKAAIAALSE
-205 DAEEKHAAAKAAL
+205 AEDEHAKAESAL
-218 RELDGVVERYEAAEL
+218 RELDGVLERYEAAEL
-233 KKAEAEAALPS
+233 KKSEAETALP
-244 AAEECERRDGELV
+244 AAVEECERRDGELV

-286 AQRRKAV
+286 SARRKAV
-293 VAEHDAAVDAAE
+293 IAEHSAAVEAAE
-305 RAAAVVIEARERA
+305 RAATAVSEARERA
-318 EEEAAARTKLEKER
+318 EEESVARTKLEEER
-332 AEFHKRYEAV
+332 AEVYERYEAV
-342 REERQRARRAQQR
+342 REERQRARRAQRR

-361 GTRLETLSKLE
+361 GTRLEALTKLE
-372 ETLAA
+372 ETLAS
-377 RRRELAATP
+377 RRRELAAAP
-386 DVPNLQAV
+386 DVPNLKAL

-409 AAASKLY
+409 AAAAKLY
-416 FSGKGAISVDGEE
+416 FSGKGSVAVDGEE
-429 RALESG
+429 RSLESG
-435 KELAVELREGT
+435 EELAVELCEGT
-446 TLNVGDITARYAAG
+446 TLQVGEVTARYAAG
-460 AGDSGEESV
+460 AGESGEEGV
-469 EKARAELARL
+469 EKARAKLARL

-486 DVEAARA
+486 DLESARA
-493 THEKHAELA
+493 AHEKHTELA
-502 SATDTAAR
+502 SAADSAER
-510 ELHAALGGEDLGELR
+510 ELAAALGGEDLGELR
-525 ARFEAGAAD
+525 ARFEAGAEE
-534 AEDAEEVGGTTEDD
+534 AEDVEGAEEAAE
-548 AKPRELTVVEREEE
+548 PRELDVVEQEEE

-573 ALGPYRENKAGAA
+573 AVAPYRENKAGAA
-586 LEVAMVRAE
+586 LEVATVRAE
-595 EATAQRDAKAAAV
+595 EAAAQRDTKAAAV
-608 ESARA
+608 EAARA
-613 LLSDEGVTAAI
+613 QLSDADVAAAI
-624 EAARTAH
+624 EAAQAKLQEERAVL
-631 TAEKKALEEMSAV
+631 AEMSAV
-644 DVDTAEQLARGAHT
+644 DVDTAEHLAKGART

-670 VGDMREFRGLID
+670 VGDMREYRGLID
-682 MHSGAAENEEKAA
+682 MHSGAAEDAEKAA
-695 AELDVARE
+695 AELEVARE
-703 RHAAIERRAEAA
+703 RHAAIERRANAA
-715 RYLRSLMLRHR
+715 RYLRTLMLRHR

-731 RYAAPFVTALNGLAR
+731 RYAAPFVTALNSLAR

-763 QARSRNGETVAFDAL
+763 EARSRDGETVSFDAL

-788 LTRFAIAQLVSS
+788 LTRFAIAQLVSD
-800 EPVPVVIDDALGST
+800 EPVPVLIDDALGST
-814 DSQRLQLMAALFTK
+814 DSQRLQLMAALFSK
-828 AGKTTQV
+828 AGKSTQV

-850 RIDLDM
+850 RMELDM
-856 ERLRNA
+856 EKLTRA

>member
-117 GELERI
+117 GELDRI

-139 QDDNHQGIAAV
+139 QDDDHQGIAAV

-195 DYKTAIATLA
+195 DYKAAIAALA
-205 DAEEKHAAAKAAL
+205 DAEEKHAAAEAAL

-233 KKAEAEAALPS
+233 KKAEAEAALPA
-244 AAEECERRDGELV
+244 AAEECERRDGELL

-274 RAAEAVTRAEEE
+274 RAAEAVTRSEEGAE
-286 AQRRKAV
+286 RRKAV
-293 VAEHDAAVDAAE
+293 VAEHAAAVELAE
-305 RAAAVVIEARERA
+305 RAAAAVVEARERA
-318 EEEAAARTKLEKER
+318 EEEDAARTKLEEER
-332 AEFHKRYEAV
+332 AEVHKRYEAV

-386 DVPNLQAV
+386 DVPNLQAL

-409 AAASKLY
+409 AAAAKLF
-416 FSGKGAISVDGEE
+416 FSGEGAFSVDGEE

-435 KELAVELREGT
+435 QELAVELREGT
-446 TLNVGDITARYAAG
+446 TLKVGDITARYAAG
-460 AGDSGEESV
+460 AGDSGEEGV
-469 EKARAELARL
+469 EKARVELARL
-479 LEDAGCE
+479 LEDAGCDDLE
-486 DVEAARA
+486 SARA

-534 AEDAEEVGGTTEDD
+534 AEDAEEAGGTTEDD

-595 EATAQRDAKAAAV
+595 EATAQRDAKASAV

-613 LLSDEGVTAAI
+613 QLSDDGVTAAI

-631 TAEKKALEEMSAV
+631 AAEKKALEEMSAV

-664 AAVNAA
+664 TAVNAA

-753 DFELSEELKV
+753 DFEVSGELKV

>member
-14 GVEHLEVKDLPET
+14 GVDHLEVKDLPET

-39 KSTLVEAI
+39 KSTLVESI
-47 DFVLTEKHTANSK
+47 DFVLTQKHTANSK
-60 PVRALQP
+60 AVRALQP

-123 LSEHVDRALLD
+123 LSEHMDRALVD
-134 ALFVR
+134 ALFIR
-139 QDDNHQGIAAV
+139 QDDSHEGIAAV

-159 EEETGASAA
+159 EEQTGANAV
-168 AEDSEL
+168 AEESEL

-195 DYKTAIATLA
+195 DYKAAIAALSE
-205 DAEEKHAAAKAAL
+205 AEEQQAAAESAL

-233 KKAEAEAALPS
+233 KKSEAEAALP
-244 AAEECERRDGELV
+244 AAVEECERRDGELV

-286 AQRRKAV
+286 SARRKAAI
-293 VAEHDAAVDAAE
+293 AEHSAAVEAAE
-305 RAAAVVIEARERA
+305 RAAAAVMEARERA
-318 EEEAAARTKLEKER
+318 EEESAARTKLEEER
-332 AEFHKRYEAV
+332 AEVHKRYEAV
-342 REERQRARRAQQR
+342 REERQRARRAQRR

-361 GTRLETLSKLE
+361 GTRLEALSTLE
-372 ETLAA
+372 ETLAS
-377 RRRELAATP
+377 RRRELAAAP
-386 DVPNLQAV
+386 DVPHLQEL

-409 AAASKLY
+409 AAAAKLY
-416 FSGKGAISVDGEE
+416 FSGKGSVAVDGEE
-429 RALESG
+429 RSLESG
-435 KELAVELREGT
+435 EELAVELREGT
-446 TLNVGDITARYAAG
+446 TLQVGEVTARYAAG
-460 AGDSGEESV
+460 AGESGEEGV

-479 LEDAGCE
+479 LDDAGCE
-486 DVEAARA
+486 DLESARA
-493 THEKHAELA
+493 AHEKHAKLA
-502 SATDTAAR
+502 SAADSAAR
-510 ELHAALGGEDLGELR
+510 ELAAALGGEDLGELR
-525 ARFEAGAAD
+525 ARFEAGAEE
-534 AEDAEEVGGTTEDD
+534 AEDVEGAEEAAE
-548 AKPRELTVVEREEE
+548 PRELDVVEQEEE

-573 ALGPYRENKAGAA
+573 AVAPYRENKAGAA
-586 LEVAMVRAE
+586 LEVATVRAE

-608 ESARA
+608 EAARA
-613 LLSDEGVTAAI
+613 QLSDTDVAAAI
-624 EAARTAH
+624 EAAQIKLKE
-631 TAEKKALEEMSAV
+631 EKAALEEMSAV
-644 DVDTAEQLARGAHT
+644 DVDTAEHLAKGART

-682 MHSGAAENEEKAA
+682 MHSGVAEDAEKAA
-695 AELDVARE
+695 AELEVARE
-703 RHAAIERRAEAA
+703 RHAAIERRANAA
-715 RYLRSLMLRHR
+715 RYLRTLMLRHR

-731 RYAAPFVTALNGLAR
+731 RYAAPFVTALNSLAR

-763 QARSRNGETVAFDAL
+763 EARSRDGETVSFDAL

-788 LTRFAIAQLVSS
+788 LTRFAIAQLVSD
-800 EPVPVVIDDALGST
+800 EPVPVLIDDALGST
-814 DSQRLQLMAALFTK
+814 DSQRLQLMAALFSK
-828 AGKTTQV
+828 AGKNTQV

-850 RIDLDM
+850 RMELDM
-856 ERLRNA
+856 EKLTRA

>member
-1 MMQLHSVELNNVR
+1 MMLLHSVELNNVR

-117 GELERI
+117 GELDRI

-159 EEETGASAA
+159 EEQTGASAA

-195 DYKTAIATLA
+195 DYKAAIAALA
-205 DAEEKHAAAKAAL
+205 DAEEKHAAAEAAL

-233 KKAEAEAALPS
+233 KKKEAEAALPA

-274 RAAEAVTRAEEE
+274 RAAEAVTRAEGE
-286 AQRRKAV
+286 AERRKAV
-293 VAEHDAAVDAAE
+293 VAEHAAAVELAE
-305 RAAAVVIEARERA
+305 RAAAAVVEARERA
-318 EEEAAARTKLEKER
+318 EEEAAARTKLEEER
-332 AEFHKRYEAV
+332 AEVHKRYEAV

-361 GTRLETLSKLE
+361 GTRLETLNKLE

-386 DVPNLQAV
+386 DVPNLQAL

-416 FSGKGAISVDGEE
+416 FSGKGSFVVDGEE
-429 RALESG
+429 RALENG
-435 KELAVELREGT
+435 QELAVELREGT
-446 TLNVGDITARYAAG
+446 TLKVGDITARYAAG
-460 AGDSGEESV
+460 AGDSGEEGV
-469 EKARAELARL
+469 EKARVELVRL

-493 THEKHAELA
+493 THEKQAELA
-502 SATDTAAR
+502 SAADTAAR
-510 ELHAALGGEDLGELR
+510 ELHAVLGGEDLGELR

-534 AEDAEEVGGTTEDD
+534 AEDAEEAGGTTEDD
-548 AKPRELTVVEREEE
+548 AKPRELDVVEREEE

-573 ALGPYRENKAGAA
+573 ALAPYRENKAGAA

-595 EATAQRDAKAAAV
+595 DATAQRDAKAAVV

-613 LLSDEGVTAAI
+613 QLADEGVTAAI
-624 EAARTAH
+624 EAARTAYA
-631 TAEKKALEEMSAV
+631 TEKKALEEMSAV

-703 RHAAIERRAEAA
+703 RHAAIQRRAEAA

-763 QARSRNGETVAFDAL
+763 QARSRNGETVTFDAL

-856 ERLRNA
+856 VRLRNA

>member
-14 GVEHLEVKDLPET
+14 GVEHLEVKDLPEN

-94 KKRTSELHVFSPRPG
+94 KKRTSELHVFAPRPG

-139 QDDNHQGIAAV
+139 QDEPHQGIAAV

-159 EEETGASAA
+159 EEETGASSA

-195 DYKTAIATLA
+195 DFKAAIAALS
-205 DAEEKHAAAKAAL
+205 DAKEKQAAAESAL

-233 KKAEAEAALPS
+233 KKSEAEAALPD
-244 AAEECERRDGELV
+244 AAEECERRDSELV

-274 RAAEAVTRAEEE
+274 RAAEAVTRAEAE
-286 AQRRKAV
+286 AERRKAV
-293 VAEHDAAVDAAE
+293 VAEHAAAIDTAE
-305 RAAAVVIEARERA
+305 RAAAAVMEARERA
-318 EEEAAARTKLEKER
+318 KEEAAARRKLEEER
-332 AEFHKRYEAV
+332 AEVHQRYEAV

-361 GTRLETLSKLE
+361 GTRLETLNKLE
-372 ETLAA
+372 ETLAS

-386 DVPNLQAV
+386 DVPHLQDLEA
-394 EDAARE
+394 AARE

-409 AAASKLY
+409 AAAAKLHL
-416 FSGKGAISVDGEE
+416 SGEGSVVVDGEE
-429 RALESG
+429 RALESS

-446 TLNVGDITARYAAG
+446 TLQLGEVTARYAAG
-460 AGDSGEESV
+460 AGETGEEGV

-486 DVEAARA
+486 DLESARA
-493 THEKHAELA
+493 AHEKHTELA
-502 SATDTAAR
+502 SALDTAAR
-510 ELHAALGGEDLGELR
+510 ELAAALGGEDLGELR
-525 ARFEAGAAD
+525 ARFEAS
-534 AEDAEEVGGTTEDD
+534 AEDNEDAVDAAGIAEDS
-548 AKPRELTVVEREEE
+548 AKPRELDVVEREEE

-573 ALGPYRENKAGAA
+573 AVAPYRENKAGVA
-586 LEVAMVRAE
+586 LEVATVRAE

-608 ESARA
+608 EAARA
-613 LLSDEGVTAAI
+613 QLSDADVTAAI
-624 EAARTAH
+624 EAAQSELAK
-631 TAEKKALEEMSAV
+631 EKAALEEMSAV
-644 DVDTAEQLARGAHT
+644 DVETAEHLAQGAHT
-658 HVDSLK
+658 HLDSLK
-664 AAVNAA
+664 SAVNTA
-670 VGDMREFRGLID
+670 VGDMRELNGLIT
-682 MHSGAAENEEKAA
+682 MHSGAAEDAEKAT
-695 AELDVARE
+695 AELEVAHE
-703 RHAAIERRAEAA
+703 RHAAIERRANAA
-715 RYLRSLMLRHR
+715 RYLRTLMLRHR

-731 RYAAPFVTALNGLAR
+731 RYAAPFVAALNGLAR

-763 QARSRNGETVAFDAL
+763 QARSRNGETVAFNAL

-788 LTRFAIAQLVSS
+788 LTRFAIAQLVSE
-800 EPVPVVIDDALGST
+800 EPVPVIIDDALGST
-814 DSQRLQLMAALFTK
+814 DSQRLQLMAALFSK
-828 AGKTTQV
+828 AGRNTQV

-840 MPQRYSWVPG
+840 MPQRYSWVSG
-850 RIDLDM
+850 RTDLDM
-856 ERLRNA
+856 EKLTSS

>member
-14 GVEHLEVKDLPET
+14 GVDHLEVKDLPET

-39 KSTLVEAI
+39 KSTLVESI
-47 DFVLTEKHTANSK
+47 DFVLTQKHTANSK
-60 PVRALQP
+60 AVRALQP

-78 EATVGPYRFRI
+78 EATVGPYHFRI
-89 RKRWV
+89 HKRWV

-123 LSEHVDRALLD
+123 LSEHMDRALVD

-139 QDDNHQGIAAV
+139 QNDSHEGIAAV

-159 EEETGASAA
+159 EEQTGANAV

-195 DYKTAIATLA
+195 DYKAAIATLSE
-205 DAEEKHAAAKAAL
+205 AEEEHAKAESAL

-233 KKAEAEAALPS
+233 KKADAEAALP
-244 AAEECERRDGELV
+244 AAVEECERRDGELV

-286 AQRRKAV
+286 SARRKAV
-293 VAEHDAAVDAAE
+293 IAEHSAAVEAAE
-305 RAAAVVIEARERA
+305 RAATAVSEARERA
-318 EEEAAARTKLEKER
+318 EEESAARTKLEEER
-332 AEFHKRYEAV
+332 AEVHECYEAV
-342 REERQRARRAQQR
+342 REERQRARRAQRR

-361 GTRLETLSKLE
+361 GTRLEALTKLE
-372 ETLAA
+372 ETLAS
-377 RRRELAATP
+377 RRRVLAAAP
-386 DVPNLQAV
+386 DVPNLKAL

-409 AAASKLY
+409 AAAAKLY
-416 FSGKGAISVDGEE
+416 FSGKGSVAVDGEE
-429 RALESG
+429 RSLESG
-435 KELAVELREGT
+435 EELAVELREGT
-446 TLNVGDITARYAAG
+446 TLQVGEVTARYAAG
-460 AGDSGEESV
+460 AGESGEEGV

-486 DVEAARA
+486 DLESARA
-493 THEKHAELA
+493 AHEKHTELA
-502 SATDTAAR
+502 SAADSAAR
-510 ELHAALGGEDLGELR
+510 ELAAALGGEDLGELR
-525 ARFEAGAAD
+525 ARFEAGAEEV
-534 AEDAEEVGGTTEDD
+534 EDVEGAEETAE
-548 AKPRELTVVEREEE
+548 PRELDVVEQEEE

-573 ALGPYRENKAGAA
+573 AVAPYRENKAGAA
-586 LEVAMVRAE
+586 LEVATVRAE
-595 EATAQRDAKAAAV
+595 EATVQRDAKAAAV
-608 ESARA
+608 EAARA
-613 LLSDEGVTAAI
+613 QLSDADVTTAI
-624 EAARTAH
+624 EAAQAKLQEERAVL
-631 TAEKKALEEMSAV
+631 AEMSAV
-644 DVDTAEQLARGAHT
+644 GVDTAEHLAKGART

-682 MHSGAAENEEKAA
+682 MHSGAAEDAEKAA
-695 AELDVARE
+695 AELEVARE

-715 RYLRSLMLRHR
+715 RYLRTLMLRHR

-731 RYAAPFVTALNGLAR
+731 RYAAPFVTALNSLAR

-763 QARSRNGETVAFDAL
+763 EARSRDGETVSFDAL

-788 LTRFAIAQLVSS
+788 LTRFAIAQLVSD
-800 EPVPVVIDDALGST
+800 EPVPVLIDDALGST
-814 DSQRLQLMAALFTK
+814 DSQRLQLMAALFSK
-828 AGKTTQV
+828 AGKNTQV

-850 RIDLDM
+850 RMELDM
-856 ERLRNA
+856 EKLTRA

>member
-14 GVEHLEVKDLPET
+14 GVDHLEVKDLPET

-39 KSTLVEAI
+39 KSTLVESI
-47 DFVLTEKHTANSK
+47 DFVLTQKHTANSK
-60 PVRALQP
+60 AVRALQP

-78 EATVGPYRFRI
+78 EATVGPYHFRI
-89 RKRWV
+89 HKRWV

-123 LSEHVDRALLD
+123 LSEHMDRALVD

-139 QDDNHQGIAAV
+139 QDDSHEGIAAV

-159 EEETGASAA
+159 EEQTGANAV

-174 LTRIEAE
+174 LTRIETE

-195 DYKTAIATLA
+195 DYKAAIAALSE
-205 DAEEKHAAAKAAL
+205 AEEEHAKAESAL

-233 KKAEAEAALPS
+233 KKSEAEAALPE
-244 AAEECERRDGELV
+244 AVEECERRDGELV

-286 AQRRKAV
+286 SARRKAV
-293 VAEHDAAVDAAE
+293 IAEHSAAVEAAE
-305 RAAAVVIEARERA
+305 RAATAVSEARERA
-318 EEEAAARTKLEKER
+318 EEESAARTKLEEER
-332 AEFHKRYEAV
+332 AEVHTRYEAV
-342 REERQRARRAQQR
+342 REERQRARRAQRR

-361 GTRLETLSKLE
+361 GTRLEALTKLE
-372 ETLAA
+372 ETLAS
-377 RRRELAATP
+377 RRRELAAAP
-386 DVPNLQAV
+386 DVPNLKAL

-409 AAASKLY
+409 AAAAKLY
-416 FSGKGAISVDGEE
+416 FSGKGSVAVDGEE
-429 RALESG
+429 RSLESCE
-435 KELAVELREGT
+435 ELAVELREGT
-446 TLNVGDITARYAAG
+446 TLQVGEVTARYAAG
-460 AGDSGEESV
+460 AGESGEEGV

-486 DVEAARA
+486 DLESARA
-493 THEKHAELA
+493 AHEKHAKLA
-502 SATDTAAR
+502 SAADTAAR
-510 ELHAALGGEDLGELR
+510 ELAAALGGEDLGELR
-525 ARFEAGAAD
+525 ARFEAGAEEI
-534 AEDAEEVGGTTEDD
+534 EDVEGAEEAAE
-548 AKPRELTVVEREEE
+548 PRELDVVEQEEE

-573 ALGPYRENKAGAA
+573 AVAPYRENKAGAA
-586 LEVAMVRAE
+586 LEVATVRAE
-595 EATAQRDAKAAAV
+595 EATVQRDAKAAAV
-608 ESARA
+608 EAARA
-613 LLSDEGVTAAI
+613 QLSDADVTTAI
-624 EAARTAH
+624 EAAQAKLQEERAVL
-631 TAEKKALEEMSAV
+631 AEMSAV
-644 DVDTAEQLARGAHT
+644 DVDTAEHLAKGART

-682 MHSGAAENEEKAA
+682 MHSGAAEDAEKAA
-695 AELDVARE
+695 AELEVARE

-715 RYLRSLMLRHR
+715 RYLRTLMLRHR

-731 RYAAPFVTALNGLAR
+731 RYAAPFVTALNSLAR

-753 DFELSEELKV
+753 DFELSEGLKV
-763 QARSRNGETVAFDAL
+763 EARSRDGETVSFDAL

-788 LTRFAIAQLVSS
+788 LTRFAIAQLVSD
-800 EPVPVVIDDALGST
+800 EPVPVLIDDALGST
-814 DSQRLQLMAALFTK
+814 DSQRLQLMAALFSK
-828 AGKTTQV
+828 AGKSTQV

-850 RIDLDM
+850 RMELDM
-856 ERLRNA
+856 EKLTRA

>member
-14 GVEHLEVKDLPET
+14 GVDHLEVKDLPET

-39 KSTLVEAI
+39 KSTLVESI
-47 DFVLTEKHTANSK
+47 DFVLTQKHTANSK
-60 PVRALQP
+60 AVRALQP

-78 EATVGPYRFRI
+78 EATVGPYHFRI
-89 RKRWV
+89 HKRWV

-123 LSEHVDRALLD
+123 LSEHMDRALVD

-139 QDDNHQGIAAV
+139 QNDSHEGIAAV

-159 EEETGASAA
+159 EEQTGANAV

-195 DYKTAIATLA
+195 DYKAAIATLSE
-205 DAEEKHAAAKAAL
+205 AEEEHAKAESAL

-233 KKAEAEAALPS
+233 KKADAEAALP
-244 AAEECERRDGELV
+244 AAVEECERRDGELV

-286 AQRRKAV
+286 SARRKAV
-293 VAEHDAAVDAAE
+293 IAEHSAAVEAAE
-305 RAAAVVIEARERA
+305 RAATAVSEARERA
-318 EEEAAARTKLEKER
+318 EEESAARTKLEEER
-332 AEFHKRYEAV
+332 AEVHKRYEAV
-342 REERQRARRAQQR
+342 RQERQRARRAQRR

-361 GTRLETLSKLE
+361 GTRLEALTNLE
-372 ETLAA
+372 ETLAS
-377 RRRELAATP
+377 RRRELAAAP
-386 DVPNLQAV
+386 DVPNLKAL

-409 AAASKLY
+409 AAAAKLY
-416 FSGKGAISVDGEE
+416 FSGKGSVAVDGEE
-429 RALESG
+429 RSLESG
-435 KELAVELREGT
+435 EELAVELREGT
-446 TLNVGDITARYAAG
+446 TLQVGEVTARYAAG
-460 AGDSGEESV
+460 AGESGEEGV

-486 DVEAARA
+486 DLESARA
-493 THEKHAELA
+493 AHEKHTELA
-502 SATDTAAR
+502 SAADSAAR
-510 ELHAALGGEDLGELR
+510 ELAAALGGEDLGELR
-525 ARFEAGAAD
+525 ARFEASAEE
-534 AEDAEEVGGTTEDD
+534 AEDVEGAEEAAE
-548 AKPRELTVVEREEE
+548 PRELDVVEQEEE

-573 ALGPYRENKAGAA
+573 AVAPYRENKAGAA
-586 LEVAMVRAE
+586 LEVATVRAE

-608 ESARA
+608 EAARA
-613 LLSDEGVTAAI
+613 QLSDADVTTAI
-624 EAARTAH
+624 EAAQAKLQEERAVL
-631 TAEKKALEEMSAV
+631 AEMSAV
-644 DVDTAEQLARGAHT
+644 DVDTAEHLAKGART

-682 MHSGAAENEEKAA
+682 MHSGAAEDAEKAA
-695 AELDVARE
+695 AELEVARE
-703 RHAAIERRAEAA
+703 RHAAIERRANAA
-715 RYLRSLMLRHR
+715 RYLRTLMLRHR

-731 RYAAPFVTALNGLAR
+731 RYAAPFVTALNSLAR

-763 QARSRNGETVAFDAL
+763 EARSRDGETVSFDAL

-788 LTRFAIAQLVSS
+788 LTRFAIAQLVSD
-800 EPVPVVIDDALGST
+800 EPVPVLIDDALGST
-814 DSQRLQLMAALFTK
+814 DSQRLQLMAALFSK
-828 AGKTTQV
+828 AGKNTQV

-850 RIDLDM
+850 RMELDM
-856 ERLRNA
+856 EKLTRA

>member
-14 GVEHLEVKDLPET
+14 GVDNLEVKDLPET

-39 KSTLVEAI
+39 KSTLVESI
-47 DFVLTEKHTANSK
+47 DFVLTQKHTANSK
-60 PVRALQP
+60 AVRALQP

-78 EATVGPYRFRI
+78 EATVGPYHFRI
-89 RKRWV
+89 HKRWV

-123 LSEHVDRALLD
+123 LSEHMDRALVD

-139 QDDNHQGIAAV
+139 QDDSHEGIAAV

-159 EEETGASAA
+159 EEQTGANAV
-168 AEDSEL
+168 AEESEL

-195 DYKTAIATLA
+195 DYKAAIAALSE
-205 DAEEKHAAAKAAL
+205 AEDEHAKAESAL
-218 RELDGVVERYEAAEL
+218 REVDGVVERYEAAEL
-233 KKAEAEAALPS
+233 KKAEAEAALP
-244 AAEECERRDGELV
+244 AAVEECERRDGELV

-286 AQRRKAV
+286 SARRKAV
-293 VAEHDAAVDAAE
+293 IAEHSAAVEAAE
-305 RAAAVVIEARERA
+305 RAATAVSEARERA
-318 EEEAAARTKLEKER
+318 EEESAARTRLEEER
-332 AEFHKRYEAV
+332 AEVHKRYEAV
-342 REERQRARRAQQR
+342 REERQRARRAQRR

-361 GTRLETLSKLE
+361 GTRLEALTKLE
-372 ETLAA
+372 ETLAS
-377 RRRELAATP
+377 RRRELAAAP
-386 DVPNLQAV
+386 DVPNLKAL

-400 VTVQERLRA
+400 VIVQERLRA
-409 AAASKLY
+409 AAAAKLY
-416 FSGKGAISVDGEE
+416 FSGKGSVAVDGEE
-429 RALESG
+429 RSLESG
-435 KELAVELREGT
+435 EELAVELREGT
-446 TLNVGDITARYAAG
+446 TLQVGEVAARYAAG
-460 AGDSGEESV
+460 AGESGEEGV

-479 LEDAGCE
+479 LDDAGCE
-486 DVEAARA
+486 DLESARA
-493 THEKHAELA
+493 AHEKHAKLA
-502 SATDTAAR
+502 SAADSAAR
-510 ELHAALGGEDLGELR
+510 ELAAALGGEDLGELR
-525 ARFEAGAAD
+525 ARFEAGAEE
-534 AEDAEEVGGTTEDD
+534 AEDVEGAEEAAE
-548 AKPRELTVVEREEE
+548 PRELDVVEQEEE

-573 ALGPYRENKAGAA
+573 AVAPYRENKAGAA
-586 LEVAMVRAE
+586 LEVATVRAE

-608 ESARA
+608 EAARA
-613 LLSDEGVTAAI
+613 QLSDTDVAAAI
-624 EAARTAH
+624 EAAQIKLKE
-631 TAEKKALEEMSAV
+631 EKAALEEMSAV
-644 DVDTAEQLARGAHT
+644 DVDTAEHLAKGART

-682 MHSGAAENEEKAA
+682 MHSGVAEDAEKAA
-695 AELDVARE
+695 AELEVARE

-715 RYLRSLMLRHR
+715 RYLRTLMLRHR

-731 RYAAPFVTALNGLAR
+731 RYAAPFVTALNSLAR

-763 QARSRNGETVAFDAL
+763 EARSRDGETVSFDAL

-788 LTRFAIAQLVSS
+788 LTRFAIAQLVSD
-800 EPVPVVIDDALGST
+800 EPVPVLIDDALGST
-814 DSQRLQLMAALFTK
+814 DSQRLQLMAALFSK
-828 AGKTTQV
+828 AGKNTQV

-850 RIDLDM
+850 RMELDM
-856 ERLRNA
+856 EKLTRA

>member
-14 GVEHLEVKDLPET
+14 GVDHLEVKDLPET

-39 KSTLVEAI
+39 KSTLVESI
-47 DFVLTEKHTANSK
+47 DFVLTQKHTANSK
-60 PVRALQP
+60 AVRALQP

-78 EATVGPYRFRI
+78 EATVGPYHFRI
-89 RKRWV
+89 HKRWV

-123 LSEHVDRALLD
+123 LSEHMDRALVD

-139 QDDNHQGIAAV
+139 QDDSHEGIAAV

-159 EEETGASAA
+159 EEQTGANAV

-195 DYKTAIATLA
+195 DYKAAIAALSE
-205 DAEEKHAAAKAAL
+205 AEEEHANAESAL

-233 KKAEAEAALPS
+233 KKSEAEAALPE
-244 AAEECERRDGELV
+244 AVEECERRDGELV

-286 AQRRKAV
+286 SARRKAV
-293 VAEHDAAVDAAE
+293 IAEHSAAVEAAE
-305 RAAAVVIEARERA
+305 RAATAVSEARERA
-318 EEEAAARTKLEKER
+318 EEESAARTKLEEER
-332 AEFHKRYEAV
+332 AEVHERYEAV
-342 REERQRARRAQQR
+342 REERQRARREQQR

-386 DVPNLQAV
+386 DVPNLQAL

-409 AAASKLY
+409 AAAAKLY
-416 FSGKGAISVDGEE
+416 FSGKGSVAVDGEE
-429 RALESG
+429 RSLESG
-435 KELAVELREGT
+435 EELVVELREGT
-446 TLNVGDITARYAAG
+446 TLQVGEVTARYAAG
-460 AGDSGEESV
+460 AGESGEEGV

-479 LEDAGCE
+479 LEDAGRE
-486 DVEAARA
+486 DLESARA
-493 THEKHAELA
+493 AHEKHTELA
-502 SATDTAAR
+502 SAADSAAR
-510 ELHAALGGEDLGELR
+510 ELAAALGGEDLGELR
-525 ARFEAGAAD
+525 ARFEA
-534 AEDAEEVGGTTEDD
+534 DAEEAEDVEG
-548 AKPRELTVVEREEE
+548 AEEAAEPRELDVVEQEEE

-573 ALGPYRENKAGAA
+573 AVAPYRENKAGAA
-586 LEVAMVRAE
+586 LEVATVRAE

-608 ESARA
+608 EAARA
-613 LLSDEGVTAAI
+613 QLSDADVTTAI
-624 EAARTAH
+624 EAAQAKLQEEREVLA
-631 TAEKKALEEMSAV
+631 EMSAV
-644 DVDTAEQLARGAHT
+644 DVDTAEHLAKGART

-682 MHSGAAENEEKAA
+682 MHSGAAEDAEKAA
-695 AELDVARE
+695 AELEVARE

-715 RYLRSLMLRHR
+715 RYLRTLMLRHR

-731 RYAAPFVTALNGLAR
+731 RYAAPFVTALNSLAR

-763 QARSRNGETVAFDAL
+763 EARSRDGETVSFDAL

-788 LTRFAIAQLVSS
+788 LTRFAIAQLVSD
-800 EPVPVVIDDALGST
+800 EPVPVLIDDALGST
-814 DSQRLQLMAALFTK
+814 DSQRLQLMAALFSK
-828 AGKTTQV
+828 AGKSTQV

-850 RIDLDM
+850 RMELDM
-856 ERLRNA
+856 EKLTRA